1 MRRLL
6 LTIGFLLV
14 GMLATLSAQSRD
26 YQLTLNVTAETGES
40 LEGLEFLLEILEMD
54 MSYPSL
60 ETKITSGCCVIQ
72 VYGGTHH
79 IIIEYPGLVTYENT
93 FEVKEDMTLDIVLKE
108 DVVQPF
114 SLKTE
119 LSHDALTGKN
129 DVHFSWNREDP
140 AFFDDF
146 EGYNDWSIQFGE
158 WTGIDNDRLSA
169 AILAGTYPNCGNLQY
184 ATIVNPLT
192 VTPTWWYEYPVL
204 RPYSG
209 EQYAGFVR
217 TNSGE
222 ANDDWLISPVI
233 NVGKGNVLNFM
244 LKAGDKYNE
253 RFQVGVTTVENPEI
267 SDFTIISSGNYETTN
282 GYEDWEK
289 KEYDLS
295 EYEGQA
301 IRIAIHYMSDANRY
315 GAFMMMVD
323 DFYVGQPDIYDA
335 DGIQKARR
343 IQKSP
348 ANPHEKFELYL
359 DGVKVGET
367 ESYSFLFENVAEG
380 EHEFGVKAVYRLAE
394 TELSTVKMTVSNE
407 NCYRVALN
415 VTTNNEGNTEG
426 LNVDVLNMEN
436 GETIYAKIKESKLVF
451 ESLPGGK
458 YTLSI
463 DDDVY
468 ETYREEIVVSD
479 NIEKNIELKERL
491 IQPYNITVDVVDQGS
506 GYDALVKW
514 NQDLGFLDS
523 FEEYEDFATGSFGG
537 WQSIDNDKQPVYPIA
552 LGSYDNI
559 VTFPGSGD
567 ATNPT
572 AIPPMVFNPY
582 KTVPA
587 MAPTDPAIMAP
598 TGDKTVIF
606 FSPQVAKADKWLISP
621 AQTIRDGYVW
631 QLTAK
636 AYTQYPEI
644 VRFCIST
651 SQDLDSF
658 TVLDE
663 VELPYEK
670 WTVYTLDLSAYAGQT
685 VYLAV
690 NYISTDAFLAQVDD
704 FYVGPSDDS
713 DSKVDVG
720 NVLHYEVYLDGELK
734 GEPQETQFAFTGLTA
749 GEHTVGIKAVY
760 KSGVSEMAEYTFN
773 AQSGVGEVEADEFTA
788 VGVSGAVQVTASV
801 PAELTIV
808 DMAGRTLLATEMQEG
823 VKTFAV
829 PAGVYI
835 VRMNEKVMKVMVR

>member
-1 MRRLL
+1 MRRIFSEVTGESVEGLVVGL
-6 LTIGFLLV
+6 EIPDWGFTYSTSET
-14 GMLATLSAQSRD
+14 TLSADGQC
-26 YQLTLNVTAETGES
+26 TLNVYSATHRIVVEKEGYAVYDETVE
-40 LEGLEFLLEILEMD
+40 
-54 MSYPSL
+54 
-60 ETKITSGCCVIQ
+60 
-72 VYGGTHH
+72 
-79 IIIEYPGLVTYENT
+79 VTG
-93 FEVKEDMTLDIVLKE
+93 DITLDIELQEAVR
-108 DVVQPF
+108 QPF
-114 SLKTE
+114 SLTGSIE
-119 LSHDALTGKN
+119 HDVFTGKN
-129 DVHFSWNREDP
+129 DVTLTWNKEKP

-146 EGYNDWSIQFGE
+146 EGHPDWSISFGD
-158 WTGIDNDRLSA
+158 WTGIDNDKLAA
-169 AILAGTYPNCGNLQY
+169 AILAGSYNNRGALQY

-192 VTPTWWYEYPVL
+192 VVPTWWYEYPVL

-209 EQYAGFVR
+209 NQYVGFVR

-222 ANDDWLISPVI
+222 ANDDWLISPTI
-233 NVGKGNVLNFM
+233 TVGNDNILRFM
-244 LKAGDKYNE
+244 AKAADVYAE
-253 RFQVGVTTVENPEI
+253 RFQVGITTVENPTAD
-267 SDFTIISSGNYETTN
+267 DFTIISAGNYETVE
-282 GYEDWEK
+282 YEEWVA

-295 EYEGQA
+295 AYAGQA
-301 IRIAIHYMSDANRY
+301 VKIAIHYIANANRY
-315 GAFMMMVD
+315 GAFMLMVD
-323 DFYVGQPDIYDA
+323 DFYVGQPSYYDETS
-335 DGIQKARR
+335 KLRR
-343 IQKSP
+343 VQKSP
-348 ANPHEKFELYL
+348 ANPNEKFEIYQ
-359 DGVKVGET
+359 DGTKVGET
-367 ESYSFLFENVAEG
+367 ESYSYTLENVEEG
-380 EHEFGVKAVYRLAE
+380 NHTFGVKAVYRLTE
-394 TELSTVKMTVSNE
+394 TEISTMELAISNE
-407 NCYRVALN
+407 NCHRVTLN
-415 VTTNNEGNTEG
+415 VTTNNEVSADGFD
-426 LNVDVLNMEN
+426 VDILNMDN
-436 GETIYAKIKESKLVF
+436 GDLISAKVQDGKIVL
-451 ESLPGGK
+451 ESLPAGK

-463 DDDVY
+463 ENPVY
-468 ETYREEIVVSD
+468 DTYREEIVVSD
-479 NIEKNIELKERL
+479 DVDKNIELKEHL
-491 IQPYNITVDVVDQGS
+491 FLPYNITVDLTEEGAV
-506 GYDALVKW
+506 YDALVKW
-514 NQDLGFLDS
+514 NQDLGFSDS
-523 FEEYEDFATGSFGG
+523 FEDYGDFVTGEFGE
-537 WQSIDNDKQPVYPIA
+537 WLTVDNDKLPVYPIA
-552 LGSYDNI
+552 LGSASNI
-559 VTFPGSGD
+559 VSFPGSGD
-567 ATNPT
+567 AYNPT
-572 AIPPMVFNPY
+572 AIAPMVFNPY

-606 FSPQVAKADKWLISP
+606 FSPQMAQADKWLISP

-636 AYTQYPEI
+636 AYAQYPET

-663 VELPYEK
+663 VELPYDE

-773 AQSGVGEVEADEFTA
+773 AQSGVGEVEADAFTA

>member
-1 MRRLL
+1 MKRLSIIFTL
-6 LTIGFLLV
+6 FALCGLFGSLSAQTRDNKMTINVKTVTGESVEGLVVGLEIPDWGFTYSTSET
-14 GMLATLSAQSRD
+14 TLSADGQC
-26 YQLTLNVTAETGES
+26 TLNVYSATHRIVVEKEGYAVYDETVE
-40 LEGLEFLLEILEMD
+40 
-54 MSYPSL
+54 
-60 ETKITSGCCVIQ
+60 
-72 VYGGTHH
+72 
-79 IIIEYPGLVTYENT
+79 VTG
-93 FEVKEDMTLDIVLKE
+93 DITLDIELQEAVR
-108 DVVQPF
+108 QPF
-114 SLKTE
+114 SLTGSIE
-119 LSHDALTGKN
+119 HDVFTGKN
-129 DVHFSWNREDP
+129 DVTLTWNKEKP

-146 EGYNDWSIQFGE
+146 EGHPDWSISFGD
-158 WTGIDNDRLSA
+158 WTGIDNDKQAA
-169 AILAGTYPNCGNLQY
+169 AILAGSYNNRGALQY

-192 VTPTWWYEYPVL
+192 VVPTWWYEYPVL

-209 EQYAGFVR
+209 NQYVGFVR

-222 ANDDWLISPVI
+222 ANDDWLISPTI
-233 NVGKGNVLNFM
+233 TVGNDNILRFM
-244 LKAGDKYNE
+244 AKAADVYAE
-253 RFQVGVTTVENPEI
+253 RFQVGITTVENPTAD
-267 SDFTIISSGNYETTN
+267 DFTIISAGNYETVE
-282 GYEDWEK
+282 YEEWVA

-295 EYEGQA
+295 AYAGQA
-301 IRIAIHYMSDANRY
+301 VKIAIHYIANANRY
-315 GAFMMMVD
+315 GAFMLMVD
-323 DFYVGQPDIYDA
+323 DFYVGQPSYYDETF
-335 DGIQKARR
+335 KLRR
-343 IQKSP
+343 VQKSP
-348 ANPHEKFELYL
+348 ANPNEKFEIYQ
-359 DGVKVGET
+359 DGTKVGET
-367 ESYSFLFENVAEG
+367 ESYSYTLENVEEG
-380 EHEFGVKAVYRLAE
+380 NHTFGVKAVYRLTE
-394 TELSTVKMTVSNE
+394 TEISTMELAISNE
-407 NCYRVALN
+407 NCHRVTLN
-415 VTTNNEGNTEG
+415 VTTNNEVSADGFD
-426 LNVDVLNMEN
+426 VDILNMDN
-436 GETIYAKIKESKLVF
+436 GDLISAKVQDGKIVL
-451 ESLPGGK
+451 ESLPAGK

-463 DDDVY
+463 ENPVY
-468 ETYREEIVVSD
+468 DTYREEIVVSD
-479 NIEKNIELKERL
+479 DMDKNIELKEHL
-491 IQPYNITVDVVDQGS
+491 FLPYNITVDLTEEGTV
-506 GYDALVKW
+506 YDALVKW
-514 NQDLGFLDS
+514 NQDLGFSDS
-523 FEEYEDFATGSFGG
+523 FEDYGDFVTGEFGE
-537 WQSIDNDKQPVYPIA
+537 WLTVDNDKLPVYPIA
-552 LGSYDNI
+552 LGSASNI
-559 VTFPGSGD
+559 VSFPGSGD
-567 ATNPT
+567 AYNPT
-572 AIPPMVFNPY
+572 AIAPMVFNPY

-606 FSPQVAKADKWLISP
+606 FSPQMAQADKWLISP

-636 AYTQYPEI
+636 AYAQYPET

-663 VELPYEK
+663 VELPYEE

-773 AQSGVGEVEADEFTA
+773 AQSGVGEVEADAFTA

>member
-1 MRRLL
+1 MRRIFSEVTGESVEGLVVGL
-6 LTIGFLLV
+6 EIPDWGFTYSTSET
-14 GMLATLSAQSRD
+14 TLSADGQC
-26 YQLTLNVTAETGES
+26 TLNVYSATHRIVVEKEGYAVYDETVE
-40 LEGLEFLLEILEMD
+40 
-54 MSYPSL
+54 
-60 ETKITSGCCVIQ
+60 
-72 VYGGTHH
+72 
-79 IIIEYPGLVTYENT
+79 VTG
-93 FEVKEDMTLDIVLKE
+93 DITLDIELQEAVR
-108 DVVQPF
+108 QPF
-114 SLKTE
+114 SLTGSIE
-119 LSHDALTGKN
+119 HDVFTGKN
-129 DVHFSWNREDP
+129 DVTLTWNKEKP

-146 EGYNDWSIQFGE
+146 EGHPDWSISFGD
-158 WTGIDNDRLSA
+158 WTGIDNDKQAA
-169 AILAGTYPNCGNLQY
+169 AILAGSYNNRGALQY

-192 VTPTWWYEYPVL
+192 VVPTWWYEYPVL

-209 EQYAGFVR
+209 NQYVGFVR

-222 ANDDWLISPVI
+222 ANDDWLISPTI
-233 NVGKGNVLNFM
+233 TVGNDNILRFM
-244 LKAGDKYNE
+244 AKAADVYAE
-253 RFQVGVTTVENPEI
+253 RFQVGITTVENPTAD
-267 SDFTIISSGNYETTN
+267 DFTIISAGNYETVE
-282 GYEDWEK
+282 YEEWVA

-295 EYEGQA
+295 AYAGQA
-301 IRIAIHYMSDANRY
+301 VKIAIHYIANANRY
-315 GAFMMMVD
+315 GAFMLMVD
-323 DFYVGQPDIYDA
+323 DFYVGQPSYYDETS
-335 DGIQKARR
+335 KLRR
-343 IQKSP
+343 VQKSP
-348 ANPHEKFELYL
+348 ANPNEKFEIYQ
-359 DGVKVGET
+359 DGTKVGET
-367 ESYSFLFENVAEG
+367 ESYSYTLENVEEG
-380 EHEFGVKAVYRLAE
+380 NHTFGVKAVYRLTE
-394 TELSTVKMTVSNE
+394 TEISTVELAISNE
-407 NCYRVALN
+407 NCHRVTLN
-415 VTTNNEGNTEG
+415 VTTNNEVSADGFD
-426 LNVDVLNMEN
+426 VDILNMDN
-436 GETIYAKIKESKLVF
+436 GDLISAKVQDGKIVL
-451 ESLPGGK
+451 ESLPAGK

-463 DDDVY
+463 ENPVY
-468 ETYREEIVVSD
+468 DTYREEIVVSD
-479 NIEKNIELKERL
+479 DVDKNIELKEHL
-491 IQPYNITVDVVDQGS
+491 FLPYNITVDLTEEGAV
-506 GYDALVKW
+506 YDALVKW
-514 NQDLGFLDS
+514 NQDLGFSDS
-523 FEEYEDFATGSFGG
+523 FEDYGDFVTGEFGE
-537 WQSIDNDKQPVYPIA
+537 WLTVDNDKLPVYPIA
-552 LGSYDNI
+552 LGSASNI
-559 VTFPGSGD
+559 VSFPGSGD
-567 ATNPT
+567 AYNPT
-572 AIPPMVFNPY
+572 AIAPMVFNPY

-606 FSPQVAKADKWLISP
+606 FSPQMAQADKWLISP

-636 AYTQYPEI
+636 AYAQYPET

-663 VELPYEK
+663 VELPYDE

-773 AQSGVGEVEADEFTA
+773 AQSGVGEVEADAFTA

>member
-1 MRRLL
+1 MKRLSIIFTL
-6 LTIGFLLV
+6 FALCGLFGSLSAQTRDNKMTINVKTVTGESVEGLVVGLEIPDWGFTYSTSET
-14 GMLATLSAQSRD
+14 TLSADGQC
-26 YQLTLNVTAETGES
+26 TLNVYSATHRIVVEK
-40 LEGLEFLLEILEMD
+40 EGYAVYDKTVEVNGD
-54 MSYPSL
+54 
-60 ETKITSGCCVIQ
+60 IQ
-72 VYGGTHH
+72 VD
-79 IIIEYPGLVTYENT
+79 IELQEAVQ
-93 FEVKEDMTLDIVLKE
+93 
-108 DVVQPF
+108 QPF
-114 SLKTE
+114 SLVGNIE
-119 LSHDALTGKN
+119 HDVFTGQN
-129 DVHFSWNREDP
+129 DVLLTWNKEEP
-140 AFFDDF
+140 VFFDDF
-146 EGYNDWSIQFGE
+146 ESYADWSISFGD
-158 WTGIDNDRLSA
+158 WTGIDNDKQAA
-169 AILAGTYPNCGNLQY
+169 AILAGSYNNRGALQY

-192 VTPTWWYEYPVL
+192 VVPTWWYEYPVL

-209 EQYAGFVR
+209 NQYVGFVR

-222 ANDDWLISPVI
+222 ANDDWLISPTI
-233 NVGKGNVLNFM
+233 TVGNDNILRFM
-244 LKAGDKYNE
+244 AKAADVYAE
-253 RFQVGVTTVENPEI
+253 RFQVGITTVENPTAD
-267 SDFTIISSGNYETTN
+267 DFTIISAGNYETVE
-282 GYEDWEK
+282 YEEWVA

-295 EYEGQA
+295 AYAGQA
-301 IRIAIHYMSDANRY
+301 VKIAIHYIANANRY
-315 GAFMMMVD
+315 GAFMLMVD
-323 DFYVGQPDIYDA
+323 DFYVGQPSYYDETS
-335 DGIQKARR
+335 KLRR
-343 IQKSP
+343 VQKSP
-348 ANPHEKFELYL
+348 ANPNEKFEIYQ
-359 DGVKVGET
+359 DGTKVGET
-367 ESYSFLFENVAEG
+367 ESYSYTLENVEEG
-380 EHEFGVKAVYRLAE
+380 NHTFGVKAVYRLTE
-394 TELSTVKMTVSNE
+394 TEISTMELAISNE
-407 NCYRVALN
+407 NCHRVTLN
-415 VTTNNEGNTEG
+415 VTTNNEVSADGFD
-426 LNVDVLNMEN
+426 VDILNMDN
-436 GETIYAKIKESKLVF
+436 GDLISAKVQDGKIVL
-451 ESLPGGK
+451 ESLPAGK

-463 DDDVY
+463 ENPVY
-468 ETYREEIVVSD
+468 DTYREEIVVSD
-479 NIEKNIELKERL
+479 DVDKNIELKEHL
-491 IQPYNITVDVVDQGS
+491 FLPYNITVDLTEEGAV
-506 GYDALVKW
+506 YDALVKW
-514 NQDLGFLDS
+514 NQDLGFSDS
-523 FEEYEDFATGSFGG
+523 FEDYGDFVTGEFGE
-537 WQSIDNDKQPVYPIA
+537 WLTVDNDKLPVYPIA
-552 LGSYDNI
+552 LGSASNI
-559 VTFPGSGD
+559 VSFPGSGD
-567 ATNPT
+567 AYNPT
-572 AIPPMVFNPY
+572 AIAPMVFNPY

-606 FSPQVAKADKWLISP
+606 FSPQMAQADKWLISP
-621 AQTIRDGYVW
+621 AQTIRDDYVW

-636 AYTQYPEI
+636 AYAQYPET

-663 VELPYEK
+663 VELPYEE

-773 AQSGVGEVEADEFTA
+773 AQSGVGEVEADAFTA

>member
-1 MRRLL
+1 MKRLSIIFTL
-6 LTIGFLLV
+6 FALCGIFGTMSAQTRDNRMTINVKTVTGESVDGLVVDLKIPDWGFTYN
-14 GMLATLSAQSRD
+14 ATETTLSADGQC
-26 YQLTLNVTAETGES
+26 TLNVYSATHRIVVEKEGYAVYDETVE
-40 LEGLEFLLEILEMD
+40 
-54 MSYPSL
+54 
-60 ETKITSGCCVIQ
+60 
-72 VYGGTHH
+72 
-79 IIIEYPGLVTYENT
+79 VTG
-93 FEVKEDMTLDIVLKE
+93 DITLDIELQEAVR
-108 DVVQPF
+108 QPF
-114 SLKTE
+114 SLTGSIE
-119 LSHDALTGKN
+119 HDVFTGKN
-129 DVHFSWNREDP
+129 DVTLTWNKEKP

-146 EGYNDWSIQFGE
+146 EGHPDWSISFGD
-158 WTGIDNDRLSA
+158 WTGIDNDKQAA
-169 AILAGTYPNCGNLQY
+169 AILAGSYNNRGALQY

-192 VTPTWWYEYPVL
+192 VVPTWWYEYPVL

-209 EQYAGFVR
+209 NQYVGFVR

-222 ANDDWLISPVI
+222 ANDDWLISPTI
-233 NVGKGNVLNFM
+233 TVGNDNILRFM
-244 LKAGDKYNE
+244 AKAADVYAE
-253 RFQVGVTTVENPEI
+253 RFQVGITTVENPTAD
-267 SDFTIISSGNYETTN
+267 DFTIISAGNYETVE
-282 GYEDWEK
+282 YEEWVA

-295 EYEGQA
+295 AYAGQA
-301 IRIAIHYMSDANRY
+301 VKIAIHYIANANRY
-315 GAFMMMVD
+315 GAFMLMVD
-323 DFYVGQPDIYDA
+323 DFYVGQPSYYDETS
-335 DGIQKARR
+335 KLRR
-343 IQKSP
+343 VQKSP
-348 ANPHEKFELYL
+348 ANPNEKFEIYQ
-359 DGVKVGET
+359 DGTKVGET
-367 ESYSFLFENVAEG
+367 ESYSYTLENVEEG
-380 EHEFGVKAVYRLAE
+380 NHTFGVKAVYRLTE
-394 TELSTVKMTVSNE
+394 TEISTVELAISNE
-407 NCYRVALN
+407 NCHRVTLN
-415 VTTNNEGNTEG
+415 VTTNNEVSADGFD
-426 LNVDVLNMEN
+426 VDILNMDN
-436 GETIYAKIKESKLVF
+436 GDLISAKVQDGKIVL
-451 ESLPGGK
+451 ESLPAGK

-463 DDDVY
+463 ENPVY
-468 ETYREEIVVSD
+468 DTYREEIVVSD
-479 NIEKNIELKERL
+479 DVDKNIELKEHL
-491 IQPYNITVDVVDQGS
+491 FLPYNITVDLTEEGAV
-506 GYDALVKW
+506 YDALVKW
-514 NQDLGFLDS
+514 NQDLGFSDR
-523 FEEYEDFATGSFGG
+523 FEDYGDFVTGEFGE
-537 WQSIDNDKQPVYPIA
+537 WLTVDNDKLPVYPIA
-552 LGSYDNI
+552 LGSASNI
-559 VTFPGSGD
+559 VSFPGSGD
-567 ATNPT
+567 AYNPT
-572 AIPPMVFNPY
+572 AIAPMVFNPY

-606 FSPQVAKADKWLISP
+606 FSPQMAQADKWLISP

-636 AYTQYPEI
+636 AYAQYPET

-663 VELPYEK
+663 VELPYEE

-760 KSGVSEMAEYTFN
+760 KSGVSEMVEYTFN
-773 AQSGVGEVEADEFTA
+773 AQSGVGEVEADAFTA

>member
-1 MRRLL
+1 MKRLSIIFTL
-6 LTIGFLLV
+6 FALCGLFGSLSAQTRDNKMTINVKTVTGESVEGLVVGLEIPDWGFTYSTSET
-14 GMLATLSAQSRD
+14 TLSADGQC
-26 YQLTLNVTAETGES
+26 TLNVYSATHRIVVEKEGYAVYDETVE
-40 LEGLEFLLEILEMD
+40 
-54 MSYPSL
+54 
-60 ETKITSGCCVIQ
+60 
-72 VYGGTHH
+72 
-79 IIIEYPGLVTYENT
+79 VTG
-93 FEVKEDMTLDIVLKE
+93 DITLDIELQEAVR
-108 DVVQPF
+108 QPF
-114 SLKTE
+114 SLTGSIE
-119 LSHDALTGKN
+119 HDVFTGKN
-129 DVHFSWNREDP
+129 DVTLTWNKEKP

-146 EGYNDWSIQFGE
+146 EGHADWSVSFGD
-158 WTGIDNDRLSA
+158 WTGIDNDKQAA
-169 AILAGTYPNCGNLQY
+169 AILAGSYNNRGALQY

-192 VTPTWWYEYPVL
+192 VVPTWWYEYPVL

-209 EQYAGFVR
+209 NQYVGFVR

-222 ANDDWLISPVI
+222 ANDDWLISPTI
-233 NVGKGNVLNFM
+233 TVGNDNILRFM
-244 LKAGDKYNE
+244 AKAADVYAE
-253 RFQVGVTTVENPEI
+253 RFQVGITTVENPTAD
-267 SDFTIISSGNYETTN
+267 DFTIISAGNYETVE
-282 GYEDWEK
+282 YEEWVA

-295 EYEGQA
+295 AYAGQA
-301 IRIAIHYMSDANRY
+301 VKIAIHYIANANRY
-315 GAFMMMVD
+315 GAFMLMVD
-323 DFYVGQPDIYDA
+323 DFYVGQPSYYDETS
-335 DGIQKARR
+335 KLRR
-343 IQKSP
+343 VQKSP
-348 ANPHEKFELYL
+348 ANPNEKFEIYQ
-359 DGVKVGET
+359 DGTKVGET
-367 ESYSFLFENVAEG
+367 ESYSYTLENVKEG
-380 EHEFGVKAVYRLAE
+380 NHTFGVKAVYRLTE
-394 TELSTVKMTVSNE
+394 TEISTVELAISNE
-407 NCYRVALN
+407 NCHRVTLN
-415 VTTNNEGNTEG
+415 VTTNNEVSADGFD
-426 LNVDVLNMEN
+426 VDILNMDN
-436 GETIYAKIKESKLVF
+436 GDLISAKVQDGKIVL
-451 ESLPGGK
+451 ESLPAGK

-463 DDDVY
+463 ENPVY
-468 ETYREEIVVSD
+468 DTYREEIVVSD
-479 NIEKNIELKERL
+479 DMDKNIELKEHL
-491 IQPYNITVDVVDQGS
+491 FLPYNITVDLTEEGAV
-506 GYDALVKW
+506 YDALVKW
-514 NQDLGFLDS
+514 NQDLGFSDS
-523 FEEYEDFATGSFGG
+523 FEDYGDFVTGEFGE
-537 WQSIDNDKQPVYPIA
+537 WLTVDNDKLPVYPIA
-552 LGSYDNI
+552 LGSASNI
-559 VTFPGSGD
+559 VSFPGSGD
-567 ATNPT
+567 AYNPT
-572 AIPPMVFNPY
+572 AIAPMVFNPY

-606 FSPQVAKADKWLISP
+606 FSPQMAQADKWLISP

-636 AYTQYPEI
+636 AYAQYPET

-663 VELPYEK
+663 VELPYEE

-773 AQSGVGEVEADEFTA
+773 AQSGVGEVEADAFTA

>member
-1 MRRLL
+1 MKRLSIIFTL
-6 LTIGFLLV
+6 FALCGIFGTMSAQTRDNRMTINVKTVTGESVDGLVVDLKIPDWGFTYN
-14 GMLATLSAQSRD
+14 ATETTLSADGQC
-26 YQLTLNVTAETGES
+26 TLNVYSATHRIVVEKEGYAVYDETVE
-40 LEGLEFLLEILEMD
+40 
-54 MSYPSL
+54 
-60 ETKITSGCCVIQ
+60 
-72 VYGGTHH
+72 
-79 IIIEYPGLVTYENT
+79 VTG
-93 FEVKEDMTLDIVLKE
+93 DITLDIELQEAVR
-108 DVVQPF
+108 QPF
-114 SLKTE
+114 SLTGSIE
-119 LSHDALTGKN
+119 HDVFTGKN
-129 DVHFSWNREDP
+129 DVTLTWNKEKP

-146 EGYNDWSIQFGE
+146 EGHPDWSISFGD
-158 WTGIDNDRLSA
+158 WTGIDNDKQAA
-169 AILAGTYPNCGNLQY
+169 AILAGSYNNRGALQY

-192 VTPTWWYEYPVL
+192 VVPTWWYEYPVL

-209 EQYAGFVR
+209 NQYVGFVR

-222 ANDDWLISPVI
+222 ANDDWLISPTI
-233 NVGKGNVLNFM
+233 TVGNDNILRFM
-244 LKAGDKYNE
+244 AKAADVYAE
-253 RFQVGVTTVENPEI
+253 RFQVGITTVENPTAD
-267 SDFTIISSGNYETTN
+267 DFTIISAGNYETVE
-282 GYEDWEK
+282 YEEWVA

-295 EYEGQA
+295 AYAGQA
-301 IRIAIHYMSDANRY
+301 VKIAIHYIANANRY
-315 GAFMMMVD
+315 GAFMLMVD
-323 DFYVGQPDIYDA
+323 DFYVGQPSYYDETS
-335 DGIQKARR
+335 KLRR
-343 IQKSP
+343 VQKSP
-348 ANPHEKFELYL
+348 ANPNEKFEIYQ
-359 DGVKVGET
+359 DGTKVGET
-367 ESYSFLFENVAEG
+367 ESYSYTLENVEEG
-380 EHEFGVKAVYRLAE
+380 NHTFGVKAVYRLTE
-394 TELSTVKMTVSNE
+394 TEISTMELAISNE
-407 NCYRVALN
+407 NCHRVTLN
-415 VTTNNEGNTEG
+415 VTTNNEVSADGFD
-426 LNVDVLNMEN
+426 VDILNMDN
-436 GETIYAKIKESKLVF
+436 GDLISAKVQDGKIVL
-451 ESLPGGK
+451 ESLPAGK

-463 DDDVY
+463 ENPVY
-468 ETYREEIVVSD
+468 DTYREEIVVSD
-479 NIEKNIELKERL
+479 DVDKNIELKEHL
-491 IQPYNITVDVVDQGS
+491 FLPYNITVDLTEEGAV
-506 GYDALVKW
+506 YDALVKW
-514 NQDLGFLDS
+514 NQDLGFSDS
-523 FEEYEDFATGSFGG
+523 FEDYGDFVTGEFGE
-537 WQSIDNDKQPVYPIA
+537 WLTVDNDKLPVYPIA
-552 LGSYDNI
+552 LGSASNI
-559 VTFPGSGD
+559 VSFPGSGD
-567 ATNPT
+567 AYNPT
-572 AIPPMVFNPY
+572 AIAPMVFNPY

-606 FSPQVAKADKWLISP
+606 FSPQMAQADKWLISP

-636 AYTQYPEI
+636 AYAQYPET

-663 VELPYEK
+663 VELPYEE

-773 AQSGVGEVEADEFTA
+773 AQSGVGEVEADAFTA

>member
-1 MRRLL
+1 MKRLSIIFTL
-6 LTIGFLLV
+6 FALCGLFGSLSAQTRDNKMTINVKTVTGESVEGLVVGLEIPDWGFTYSTSET
-14 GMLATLSAQSRD
+14 TLSADGQC
-26 YQLTLNVTAETGES
+26 TLNVYSATHRIVVEKEGYAVYDETV
-40 LEGLEFLLEILEMD
+40 EITGD
-54 MSYPSL
+54 
-60 ETKITSGCCVIQ
+60 I
-72 VYGGTHH
+72 
-79 IIIEYPGLVTYENT
+79 
-93 FEVKEDMTLDIVLKE
+93 TLDIELQEAVR
-108 DVVQPF
+108 QPF
-114 SLKTE
+114 SLTGSIE
-119 LSHDALTGKN
+119 HDVFTGKN
-129 DVHFSWNREDP
+129 DVTLTWNKEKP

-146 EGYNDWSIQFGE
+146 EGHPDWSISFGD
-158 WTGIDNDRLSA
+158 WTGIDNDKQAA
-169 AILAGTYPNCGNLQY
+169 AILAGSYNNRGALQY

-192 VTPTWWYEYPVL
+192 VVPTWWYEYPVL

-209 EQYAGFVR
+209 NQYVGFVR

-222 ANDDWLISPVI
+222 ANDDWLISPTI
-233 NVGKGNVLNFM
+233 TVGNDNILRFM
-244 LKAGDKYNE
+244 AKAADVYAE
-253 RFQVGVTTVENPEI
+253 RFQVGITTVENPTAD
-267 SDFTIISSGNYETTN
+267 DFTIISAGNYETVE
-282 GYEDWEK
+282 YEEWVA

-295 EYEGQA
+295 AYAGQA
-301 IRIAIHYMSDANRY
+301 VKIAIHYIANANRY
-315 GAFMMMVD
+315 GAFMLMVD
-323 DFYVGQPDIYDA
+323 DFYVGQPSYYDETS
-335 DGIQKARR
+335 KLRR
-343 IQKSP
+343 VQKSP
-348 ANPHEKFELYL
+348 ANPNEKFEIYQ
-359 DGVKVGET
+359 DGTKVGET
-367 ESYSFLFENVAEG
+367 ESYSYTLENVEEG
-380 EHEFGVKAVYRLAE
+380 NHTFGVKAVYRLTE
-394 TELSTVKMTVSNE
+394 TEISTVELAISNE
-407 NCYRVALN
+407 NCHRVTLN
-415 VTTNNEGNTEG
+415 VTTNNEVSADGFD
-426 LNVDVLNMEN
+426 VDILNMDN
-436 GETIYAKIKESKLVF
+436 GDLISAKVQDGKIVL
-451 ESLPGGK
+451 ESLPAGK

-463 DDDVY
+463 ENPVY
-468 ETYREEIVVSD
+468 DTYREEIVVSD
-479 NIEKNIELKERL
+479 DVDKNIELKEHL
-491 IQPYNITVDVVDQGS
+491 FLPYNITVDLTEEGAV
-506 GYDALVKW
+506 YDALVKW
-514 NQDLGFLDS
+514 NQDLGFSDS
-523 FEEYEDFATGSFGG
+523 FEDYGDFVTGEFGE
-537 WQSIDNDKQPVYPIA
+537 WLTVDNDKLPVYPIA
-552 LGSYDNI
+552 LGSASNI
-559 VTFPGSGD
+559 VSFPGSGD
-567 ATNPT
+567 AYNPT
-572 AIPPMVFNPY
+572 AIAPMVFNPY
-582 KTVPA
+582 MTVPA

-606 FSPQVAKADKWLISP
+606 FSPQMAQADKWLISP

-636 AYTQYPEI
+636 AYAQYPET
-644 VRFCIST
+644 VRFCISA

-663 VELPYEK
+663 VELPYEE

-773 AQSGVGEVEADEFTA
+773 AQSGVGEVEADAFTA

>member
-1 MRRLL
+1 MKRLSIIFTL
-6 LTIGFLLV
+6 FALCGLFGSLSAQTRDNKMTINVKTVTGESVEGLVVGLEIPDWGFTYSTSET
-14 GMLATLSAQSRD
+14 TLSADGQC
-26 YQLTLNVTAETGES
+26 TLNVYSATHRIVVEKEGYAVYDETVE
-40 LEGLEFLLEILEMD
+40 
-54 MSYPSL
+54 
-60 ETKITSGCCVIQ
+60 
-72 VYGGTHH
+72 
-79 IIIEYPGLVTYENT
+79 VTG
-93 FEVKEDMTLDIVLKE
+93 DITLDIELQEAVR
-108 DVVQPF
+108 QPF
-114 SLKTE
+114 SLTGSIE
-119 LSHDALTGKN
+119 HDVFTGKN
-129 DVHFSWNREDP
+129 DVTLTWNKEKP

-146 EGYNDWSIQFGE
+146 EGHADWSISFGD
-158 WTGIDNDRLSA
+158 WTGIDNDKQAA
-169 AILAGTYPNCGNLQY
+169 AILAGSYNNRGALQY

-192 VTPTWWYEYPVL
+192 VVPTWWYEYPVL

-209 EQYAGFVR
+209 NQYVGFVR

-222 ANDDWLISPVI
+222 ANDDWLISPTI
-233 NVGKGNVLNFM
+233 TVGNDNILRFM
-244 LKAGDKYNE
+244 AKAADVYAE
-253 RFQVGVTTVENPEI
+253 RFQVGITTVENPTAD
-267 SDFTIISSGNYETTN
+267 DFTIISAGNYETVE
-282 GYEDWEK
+282 YEEWVA

-295 EYEGQA
+295 AYAGQA
-301 IRIAIHYMSDANRY
+301 VKIAIHYIANANRY
-315 GAFMMMVD
+315 GAFMLMVD
-323 DFYVGQPDIYDA
+323 DFYVGQPSYYDETS
-335 DGIQKARR
+335 KLRR
-343 IQKSP
+343 VQKSP
-348 ANPHEKFELYL
+348 ANPNEKFEIYQ
-359 DGVKVGET
+359 DGTKVGET
-367 ESYSFLFENVAEG
+367 ESYSYTLENVEEG
-380 EHEFGVKAVYRLAE
+380 NHTFGVKAVYRLTE
-394 TELSTVKMTVSNE
+394 TEISTMELAISNE
-407 NCYRVALN
+407 NCHRVTLN
-415 VTTNNEGNTEG
+415 VTTNNEVSADGFD
-426 LNVDVLNMEN
+426 VDILNMDN
-436 GETIYAKIKESKLVF
+436 GDLISAKVQDGKIVL
-451 ESLPGGK
+451 ESLPAGK

-463 DDDVY
+463 ENPVY
-468 ETYREEIVVSD
+468 DTYREEIVVSD
-479 NIEKNIELKERL
+479 DMDKNIELKEHL
-491 IQPYNITVDVVDQGS
+491 FLPYNITVDLTEEGTV
-506 GYDALVKW
+506 YDALVKW
-514 NQDLGFLDS
+514 NQDLGFSDS
-523 FEEYEDFATGSFGG
+523 FEDYGDFVTGEFGE
-537 WQSIDNDKQPVYPIA
+537 WLTVDNDKLPVYPIA
-552 LGSYDNI
+552 LGSASNI
-559 VTFPGSGD
+559 VSFPGSGD
-567 ATNPT
+567 AYNPT
-572 AIPPMVFNPY
+572 AIAPMVFNPY

-606 FSPQVAKADKWLISP
+606 FSPQMAQADKWLISP

-636 AYTQYPEI
+636 AYAQYPET

-663 VELPYEK
+663 VELPYEE

-773 AQSGVGEVEADEFTA
+773 AQSGVGEVEADAFTA

-823 VKTFAV
+823 VKAFAV

>member
-1 MRRLL
+1 MRRIFSEVTGESVEGLVVGL
-6 LTIGFLLV
+6 EIPDWGFTYSTSET
-14 GMLATLSAQSRD
+14 TLSADGQC
-26 YQLTLNVTAETGES
+26 TLNVYSATHRIVVEKEGYAVYDETVE
-40 LEGLEFLLEILEMD
+40 
-54 MSYPSL
+54 
-60 ETKITSGCCVIQ
+60 
-72 VYGGTHH
+72 
-79 IIIEYPGLVTYENT
+79 VTG
-93 FEVKEDMTLDIVLKE
+93 DITLDIELQEAVR
-108 DVVQPF
+108 QPF
-114 SLKTE
+114 SLTGSIE
-119 LSHDALTGKN
+119 HDVFTGKN
-129 DVHFSWNREDP
+129 DVTLTWNKEKP

-146 EGYNDWSIQFGE
+146 EGHPDWSISFGD
-158 WTGIDNDRLSA
+158 WTGIDNDKQAA
-169 AILAGTYPNCGNLQY
+169 AILAGSYNNRGALQY

-192 VTPTWWYEYPVL
+192 VVPTWWYEYPVL

-209 EQYAGFVR
+209 NQYVGFVR

-222 ANDDWLISPVI
+222 ANDDWLISPTI
-233 NVGKGNVLNFM
+233 TVGNDNILRFM
-244 LKAGDKYNE
+244 AKAADVYAE
-253 RFQVGVTTVENPEI
+253 RFQVGITTVENPTAD
-267 SDFTIISSGNYETTN
+267 DFTIISAGNYETVE
-282 GYEDWEK
+282 YEEWVA

-295 EYEGQA
+295 AYAGQA
-301 IRIAIHYMSDANRY
+301 VKIAIHYIANANRY
-315 GAFMMMVD
+315 GAFMLMVD
-323 DFYVGQPDIYDA
+323 DFYVGQPSYYDETF
-335 DGIQKARR
+335 KLRR
-343 IQKSP
+343 VQKSP
-348 ANPHEKFELYL
+348 ANPNEKFEIYQ
-359 DGVKVGET
+359 DGTKVGET
-367 ESYSFLFENVAEG
+367 ESYSYTLENVEEG
-380 EHEFGVKAVYRLAE
+380 NHTFGVKAVYRLTE
-394 TELSTVKMTVSNE
+394 TEISTMELAISNE
-407 NCYRVALN
+407 NCHRVTLN
-415 VTTNNEGNTEG
+415 VTTNNEVSADGFD
-426 LNVDVLNMEN
+426 VDILNMDN
-436 GETIYAKIKESKLVF
+436 GDLISAKVQDGKIVL
-451 ESLPGGK
+451 ESLPAGK

-463 DDDVY
+463 ENPVY
-468 ETYREEIVVSD
+468 DTYREEIVVSD
-479 NIEKNIELKERL
+479 DVDKNIELKEHL
-491 IQPYNITVDVVDQGS
+491 FLPYNITVDLTEEGAV
-506 GYDALVKW
+506 YDALVKW
-514 NQDLGFLDS
+514 NQDLGFSDS
-523 FEEYEDFATGSFGG
+523 FEDYGDFVTGEFGE
-537 WQSIDNDKQPVYPIA
+537 WLTVDNDKLPVYPIA
-552 LGSYDNI
+552 LGSASNI
-559 VTFPGSGD
+559 VSFPGSGD
-567 ATNPT
+567 AYNPT
-572 AIPPMVFNPY
+572 AIAPMVFNPY

-606 FSPQVAKADKWLISP
+606 FSPQMAQADKWLISP

-636 AYTQYPEI
+636 AYAQYPET

-663 VELPYEK
+663 VELPYDE

-773 AQSGVGEVEADEFTA
+773 AQSGVGEVEADAFTA

>member
-1 MRRLL
+1 MKRLSIIFTL
-6 LTIGFLLV
+6 FALCGLFGSLSAQTRDNKMTINVKTVTGESVEGLVVGLEIPDWGFTYSTSET
-14 GMLATLSAQSRD
+14 TLSADGQC
-26 YQLTLNVTAETGES
+26 TLNVYSATHRIVVEKEGYAVYDETVE
-40 LEGLEFLLEILEMD
+40 
-54 MSYPSL
+54 
-60 ETKITSGCCVIQ
+60 
-72 VYGGTHH
+72 
-79 IIIEYPGLVTYENT
+79 VTG
-93 FEVKEDMTLDIVLKE
+93 DITLDIELQEAVR
-108 DVVQPF
+108 QPF
-114 SLKTE
+114 SLTGSIE
-119 LSHDALTGKN
+119 HDVFTGKN
-129 DVHFSWNREDP
+129 DVTLTWNKEKP

-146 EGYNDWSIQFGE
+146 EGHPDWSISFGD
-158 WTGIDNDRLSA
+158 WTGIDNDKQAA
-169 AILAGTYPNCGNLQY
+169 AILAGSYNNRGALQY

-192 VTPTWWYEYPVL
+192 VVPTWWYEYPVL

-209 EQYAGFVR
+209 NQYVGFVR

-222 ANDDWLISPVI
+222 ANDDWLISPTI
-233 NVGKGNVLNFM
+233 TVGNDNILRFM
-244 LKAGDKYNE
+244 AKAADVYAE
-253 RFQVGVTTVENPEI
+253 RFQVGITTVENPTAD
-267 SDFTIISSGNYETTN
+267 DFTIISAGNYETVE
-282 GYEDWEK
+282 YEEWVA

-295 EYEGQA
+295 AYAGQA
-301 IRIAIHYMSDANRY
+301 VKIAIHYIANANRY
-315 GAFMMMVD
+315 GAFMLMVD
-323 DFYVGQPDIYDA
+323 DFYVGQPSYYDETS
-335 DGIQKARR
+335 KLRR
-343 IQKSP
+343 VQKSP
-348 ANPHEKFELYL
+348 ANPNEKFEIYQ
-359 DGVKVGET
+359 DGTKVGET
-367 ESYSFLFENVAEG
+367 ESYSYTLENVEEG
-380 EHEFGVKAVYRLAE
+380 NHTFGVKAVYRLTE
-394 TELSTVKMTVSNE
+394 TEISTVELAISNE
-407 NCYRVALN
+407 NCHRVTLN
-415 VTTNNEGNTEG
+415 VTTNNEVSADGFD
-426 LNVDVLNMEN
+426 VDILNMNN
-436 GETIYAKIKESKLVF
+436 GDLISAKVQDGKIVL
-451 ESLPGGK
+451 ESLPAGK

-463 DDDVY
+463 ENPVY
-468 ETYREEIVVSD
+468 DTYREEIVVSD
-479 NIEKNIELKERL
+479 DVDKNIELKEHL
-491 IQPYNITVDVVDQGS
+491 FLPYNITVDLTEEGAV
-506 GYDALVKW
+506 YDALVKW
-514 NQDLGFLDS
+514 NQDLGFSDS
-523 FEEYEDFATGSFGG
+523 FEDYGDFVIGEFGE
-537 WQSIDNDKQPVYPIA
+537 WLTVDNDKLPVYPIA
-552 LGSYDNI
+552 LGSASNI
-559 VTFPGSGD
+559 VSFPGSGD
-567 ATNPT
+567 AYNPT
-572 AIPPMVFNPY
+572 AIAPMVFNPY
-582 KTVPA
+582 MTVPA

-606 FSPQVAKADKWLISP
+606 FSPQMAQADKWLISP

-636 AYTQYPEI
+636 AYAQYPET

-663 VELPYEK
+663 VELPYEE

-773 AQSGVGEVEADEFTA
+773 AQSGVGEVEADAFTA

>member
-1 MRRLL
+1 MKRLSIIFTL
-6 LTIGFLLV
+6 FALCGIFGTMSAQTRDNRMTINVKTVTGESVDGLVVDLEIPDWGFTYN
-14 GMLATLSAQSRD
+14 ATETTLSADGQCS
-26 YQLTLNVTAETGES
+26 LNVYSATHRIVVEK
-40 LEGLEFLLEILEMD
+40 EGYAVYDKTVEVNGD
-54 MSYPSL
+54 
-60 ETKITSGCCVIQ
+60 IQ
-72 VYGGTHH
+72 VD
-79 IIIEYPGLVTYENT
+79 IELQEAVR
-93 FEVKEDMTLDIVLKE
+93 
-108 DVVQPF
+108 QPF
-114 SLKTE
+114 SLTGSIE
-119 LSHDALTGKN
+119 HDVFTGKN
-129 DVHFSWNREDP
+129 DVTLTWNKEKP

-146 EGYNDWSIQFGE
+146 EGHPDWSISFGD
-158 WTGIDNDRLSA
+158 WTGIDNDKQAA
-169 AILAGTYPNCGNLQY
+169 AILAGSYNNRGALQY

-192 VTPTWWYEYPVL
+192 VVPTWWYEYPVL

-209 EQYAGFVR
+209 NQYVGFVR

-222 ANDDWLISPVI
+222 ANDDWLISPTI
-233 NVGKGNVLNFM
+233 TVGNDNILRFM
-244 LKAGDKYNE
+244 AKAADVYAE
-253 RFQVGVTTVENPEI
+253 RFQVGITTVENPTVD
-267 SDFTIISSGNYETTN
+267 DFTIISAGNYETVE
-282 GYEDWEK
+282 YEEWVA

-295 EYEGQA
+295 AYAGQA
-301 IRIAIHYMSDANRY
+301 VKIAIHYIANANRY
-315 GAFMMMVD
+315 GAFMLMVD
-323 DFYVGQPDIYDA
+323 DFYVGQPSYYDETS
-335 DGIQKARR
+335 KLRR
-343 IQKSP
+343 VQKSP
-348 ANPHEKFELYL
+348 ANPNEKFEIYQ
-359 DGVKVGET
+359 DGTKVGET
-367 ESYSFLFENVAEG
+367 ESYSYTLENVEEG
-380 EHEFGVKAVYRLAE
+380 NHTFGVKAVYRLTE
-394 TELSTVKMTVSNE
+394 TEISTVELAISNE
-407 NCYRVALN
+407 NCHRVTLN
-415 VTTNNEGNTEG
+415 VTTNNEVSADGFD
-426 LNVDVLNMEN
+426 VDILNMNN
-436 GETIYAKIKESKLVF
+436 GDLISAKVQDGKIVL
-451 ESLPGGK
+451 ESLPAGK

-463 DDDVY
+463 ENPVY
-468 ETYREEIVVSD
+468 DTYREEIVVSD
-479 NIEKNIELKERL
+479 DVDKNIELKEHL
-491 IQPYNITVDVVDQGS
+491 FLPYNITVDLTEEGAV
-506 GYDALVKW
+506 YDALVKW
-514 NQDLGFLDS
+514 NQDLGFSDS
-523 FEEYEDFATGSFGG
+523 FEDYGDFVTGEFGE
-537 WQSIDNDKQPVYPIA
+537 WLTVDNDKLPVYPIA
-552 LGSYDNI
+552 LGSASNI
-559 VTFPGSGD
+559 VSFPGSGD
-567 ATNPT
+567 AYNPT
-572 AIPPMVFNPY
+572 AIAPMVFNPY

-606 FSPQVAKADKWLISP
+606 FSPQMAQADKWLISP

-636 AYTQYPEI
+636 AYAQYPET

-663 VELPYEK
+663 VELPYEE

-773 AQSGVGEVEADEFTA
+773 AQSGVGEVEADAFTA

>member
-1 MRRLL
+1 MKRLSIIFTL
-6 LTIGFLLV
+6 FALCGLFGSLSAQTRDNKMTINVKTVTGESVEGLVVGLEIPDWGFTYSTSET
-14 GMLATLSAQSRD
+14 TLSADGQC
-26 YQLTLNVTAETGES
+26 TLNVYSATHRIVVEKEGYAVYDETVE
-40 LEGLEFLLEILEMD
+40 
-54 MSYPSL
+54 
-60 ETKITSGCCVIQ
+60 
-72 VYGGTHH
+72 
-79 IIIEYPGLVTYENT
+79 VTG
-93 FEVKEDMTLDIVLKE
+93 DITLDIELQEAVR
-108 DVVQPF
+108 QPF
-114 SLKTE
+114 SLTGSIE
-119 LSHDALTGKN
+119 HDVFTGKN
-129 DVHFSWNREDP
+129 DVTLTWNKEKP

-146 EGYNDWSIQFGE
+146 EGHPDWSISFGD
-158 WTGIDNDRLSA
+158 WTGIDNDKQAA
-169 AILAGTYPNCGNLQY
+169 AILAGSYNNRGALQY

-192 VTPTWWYEYPVL
+192 VVPTWWYEYPVL

-209 EQYAGFVR
+209 NQYVGFVR

-222 ANDDWLISPVI
+222 ANDDWLISPTI
-233 NVGKGNVLNFM
+233 TVGNDNILRFM
-244 LKAGDKYNE
+244 AKAADVYAE
-253 RFQVGVTTVENPEI
+253 RFQVGITTVENPTAD
-267 SDFTIISSGNYETTN
+267 DFTIISAGNYETVE
-282 GYEDWEK
+282 YEEWVA

-295 EYEGQA
+295 AYAGQA
-301 IRIAIHYMSDANRY
+301 VKIAIHYIANANRY
-315 GAFMMMVD
+315 GAFMLMVD
-323 DFYVGQPDIYDA
+323 DFYVGQPSYYDETF
-335 DGIQKARR
+335 KLRR
-343 IQKSP
+343 VQKSP
-348 ANPHEKFELYL
+348 ANPNEKFEIYQ
-359 DGVKVGET
+359 DGTKVGET
-367 ESYSFLFENVAEG
+367 ESYSYTLENVEEG
-380 EHEFGVKAVYRLAE
+380 NHTFGVKAVYRLTE
-394 TELSTVKMTVSNE
+394 TEISTMELAISNE
-407 NCYRVALN
+407 NCHRVTLN
-415 VTTNNEGNTEG
+415 VTTNNEVSADGFD
-426 LNVDVLNMEN
+426 VDILNMDN
-436 GETIYAKIKESKLVF
+436 GDLISAKVQDGKIVL
-451 ESLPGGK
+451 ESLPAGK

-463 DDDVY
+463 ENPVY
-468 ETYREEIVVSD
+468 DTYREEIVVSD
-479 NIEKNIELKERL
+479 DVDKNIELKEHL
-491 IQPYNITVDVVDQGS
+491 FLPYNITVDLTEEGAV
-506 GYDALVKW
+506 YDALVKW
-514 NQDLGFLDS
+514 NQDLGFSDS
-523 FEEYEDFATGSFGG
+523 FEDYGDFVTGEFGE
-537 WQSIDNDKQPVYPIA
+537 WLTVDNDKLPVYPIA
-552 LGSYDNI
+552 LGSASNI
-559 VTFPGSGD
+559 VSFPGSGD
-567 ATNPT
+567 AYNPT
-572 AIPPMVFNPY
+572 AIAPMVFNPY

-606 FSPQVAKADKWLISP
+606 FSPQMAQADKWLISP

-636 AYTQYPEI
+636 AYAQYPET

-663 VELPYEK
+663 VELPYDE

-734 GEPQETQFAFTGLTA
+734 GEPQKTQFAFTGLTA

-773 AQSGVGEVEADEFTA
+773 AQSGVGEVEADAFTA

>member
-1 MRRLL
+1 MKRLSIIFTL
-6 LTIGFLLV
+6 FALCGLFGSLSAQTRDNKMTINVKTVTGESVEGLVVGLEIPDWGFTYSTSET
-14 GMLATLSAQSRD
+14 TLSADGQC
-26 YQLTLNVTAETGES
+26 TLNVYSATHRIVVEKEGYAVYDETVE
-40 LEGLEFLLEILEMD
+40 
-54 MSYPSL
+54 
-60 ETKITSGCCVIQ
+60 
-72 VYGGTHH
+72 
-79 IIIEYPGLVTYENT
+79 VTG
-93 FEVKEDMTLDIVLKE
+93 DITLDIELQEAVR
-108 DVVQPF
+108 QPF
-114 SLKTE
+114 SLTGSIE
-119 LSHDALTGKN
+119 HDVFTGKN
-129 DVHFSWNREDP
+129 DVTLTWNKEKP

-146 EGYNDWSIQFGE
+146 EGHPDWSISFGD
-158 WTGIDNDRLSA
+158 WTGIDNDKQAA
-169 AILAGTYPNCGNLQY
+169 AILAGSYNNRGALQY

-192 VTPTWWYEYPVL
+192 VVPTWWYEYPVL

-209 EQYAGFVR
+209 NQYVGFVR

-222 ANDDWLISPVI
+222 ANDDWLISPTI
-233 NVGKGNVLNFM
+233 TVGNDNILRFM
-244 LKAGDKYNE
+244 AKAADVYAE
-253 RFQVGVTTVENPEI
+253 RFQVGITTVENPTAD
-267 SDFTIISSGNYETTN
+267 DFTIISAGNYETVE
-282 GYEDWEK
+282 YEEWVA

-295 EYEGQA
+295 AYAGQA
-301 IRIAIHYMSDANRY
+301 VKIAIHYIANANRY
-315 GAFMMMVD
+315 GAFMLMVD
-323 DFYVGQPDIYDA
+323 DFYVGQPSYYDETS
-335 DGIQKARR
+335 KLRR
-343 IQKSP
+343 VQKSP
-348 ANPHEKFELYL
+348 ANPNEKFEIYQ
-359 DGVKVGET
+359 DGTKVGET
-367 ESYSFLFENVAEG
+367 ESYSYTLENVEEG
-380 EHEFGVKAVYRLAE
+380 NHTFGVKAVYRLTE
-394 TELSTVKMTVSNE
+394 TEISTVELAISNE
-407 NCYRVALN
+407 NCHRVTLN
-415 VTTNNEGNTEG
+415 VTTNNEVSADGFD
-426 LNVDVLNMEN
+426 VDILNMNN
-436 GETIYAKIKESKLVF
+436 GDLISAKVQDGKIVL
-451 ESLPGGK
+451 ESLPAGK

-463 DDDVY
+463 ENPVY
-468 ETYREEIVVSD
+468 DTYREEIVVSD
-479 NIEKNIELKERL
+479 DVDKNIELKEHL
-491 IQPYNITVDVVDQGS
+491 FLPYNITVDLTEEGAV
-506 GYDALVKW
+506 YDALVKW
-514 NQDLGFLDS
+514 NQDLGFSDS
-523 FEEYEDFATGSFGG
+523 FEDYGDFVTGEFGE
-537 WQSIDNDKQPVYPIA
+537 WLTVDNDKLPVYPIA
-552 LGSYDNI
+552 LGSASNI
-559 VTFPGSGD
+559 VSFPGSGD
-567 ATNPT
+567 AYNPT
-572 AIPPMVFNPY
+572 AIAPMVFNPY

-606 FSPQVAKADKWLISP
+606 FSPQMAQADKWLISP

-636 AYTQYPEI
+636 AYAQYPET
-644 VRFCIST
+644 VRFCISA

-663 VELPYEK
+663 VELPYEE

-773 AQSGVGEVEADEFTA
+773 AQSGVGEVEADAFTA

>member
-1 MRRLL
+1 MKRLSIIFTL
-6 LTIGFLLV
+6 FALCGLFGSLSAQTRDNKMTINVKTVTGESVEGLVVGLEIPDWGFTYSTSET
-14 GMLATLSAQSRD
+14 TLSADGQC
-26 YQLTLNVTAETGES
+26 TLNVYSATHRIVVEKEGYAVYDETVE
-40 LEGLEFLLEILEMD
+40 
-54 MSYPSL
+54 
-60 ETKITSGCCVIQ
+60 
-72 VYGGTHH
+72 
-79 IIIEYPGLVTYENT
+79 VTG
-93 FEVKEDMTLDIVLKE
+93 DITLDIELQEAVR
-108 DVVQPF
+108 QPF
-114 SLKTE
+114 SLTGSIE
-119 LSHDALTGKN
+119 HDVFTGKN
-129 DVHFSWNREDP
+129 DVTLTWNKEKP

-146 EGYNDWSIQFGE
+146 EGHPDWSISFGD
-158 WTGIDNDRLSA
+158 WTGIDNDKQAA
-169 AILAGTYPNCGNLQY
+169 AILAGSYNNRGALQY

-192 VTPTWWYEYPVL
+192 VVPTWWYEYPVL

-209 EQYAGFVR
+209 NQYVGFVR

-222 ANDDWLISPVI
+222 ANDDWLISPTI
-233 NVGKGNVLNFM
+233 TVGNDNILRFM
-244 LKAGDKYNE
+244 AKAADVYAE
-253 RFQVGVTTVENPEI
+253 RFQVGITTVENPTAD
-267 SDFTIISSGNYETTN
+267 DFTIISAGNYETVE
-282 GYEDWEK
+282 YEEWVA

-295 EYEGQA
+295 AYAGQA
-301 IRIAIHYMSDANRY
+301 VKIAIHYIANANRY
-315 GAFMMMVD
+315 GAFMLMVD
-323 DFYVGQPDIYDA
+323 DFYVGQPSYYDETF
-335 DGIQKARR
+335 KLRR
-343 IQKSP
+343 VQKSP
-348 ANPHEKFELYL
+348 ANPNEKFEIYQ
-359 DGVKVGET
+359 DGTKVGET
-367 ESYSFLFENVAEG
+367 ESYSYTLENVEEG
-380 EHEFGVKAVYRLAE
+380 NHTFGVKAVYRLTE
-394 TELSTVKMTVSNE
+394 TEISTVELAISNE
-407 NCYRVALN
+407 NCHRVTLN
-415 VTTNNEGNTEG
+415 VTTNNEVSADG
-426 LNVDVLNMEN
+426 LDVDILNMDN
-436 GETIYAKIKESKLVF
+436 GDLISAKVQDGKIVF

-621 AQTIRDGYVW
+621 AQTIREGYVW

-663 VELPYEK
+663 VELPYDE

-773 AQSGVGEVEADEFTA
+773 AQSGVGEVEADAFTA

>member
-1 MRRLL
+1 MKRLSIIFTL
-6 LTIGFLLV
+6 FALCGLFGSLSAKTRDNKMTINVKTVTGESVEGLVVGLKIPDWGFTYSTSET
-14 GMLATLSAQSRD
+14 TLSADGQC
-26 YQLTLNVTAETGES
+26 TLNVYSATHRIVVEKEGYAVYDETVE
-40 LEGLEFLLEILEMD
+40 
-54 MSYPSL
+54 
-60 ETKITSGCCVIQ
+60 
-72 VYGGTHH
+72 
-79 IIIEYPGLVTYENT
+79 VTG
-93 FEVKEDMTLDIVLKE
+93 DITLDIELQEAVR
-108 DVVQPF
+108 QPF
-114 SLKTE
+114 SLTGSIE
-119 LSHDALTGKN
+119 HDVFTGKN
-129 DVHFSWNREDP
+129 DVTLTWNKEKP

-146 EGYNDWSIQFGE
+146 EGHPDWSISFGD
-158 WTGIDNDRLSA
+158 WTGIDNDKQAA
-169 AILAGTYPNCGNLQY
+169 AILAGSYNNRGALQY

-192 VTPTWWYEYPVL
+192 VVPTWWYEYPVL

-209 EQYAGFVR
+209 NQYVGFVR

-222 ANDDWLISPVI
+222 ANDDWLISPTI
-233 NVGKGNVLNFM
+233 TVGNDNILRFM
-244 LKAGDKYNE
+244 AKAADVYAE
-253 RFQVGVTTVENPEI
+253 RFQVGITTVENPTAD
-267 SDFTIISSGNYETTN
+267 DFTIISAGNYETVE
-282 GYEDWEK
+282 YEEWVA

-295 EYEGQA
+295 AYAGQA
-301 IRIAIHYMSDANRY
+301 VKIAIHYIANANRY
-315 GAFMMMVD
+315 GAFMLMVD
-323 DFYVGQPDIYDA
+323 DFYVGQPSYYDETS
-335 DGIQKARR
+335 KLRR
-343 IQKSP
+343 VQKSP
-348 ANPHEKFELYL
+348 ANPNEKFEIYQ
-359 DGVKVGET
+359 DGTKVGET
-367 ESYSFLFENVAEG
+367 ESYSYTLENVEEG
-380 EHEFGVKAVYRLAE
+380 NHTFGVKAVYRLTE
-394 TELSTVKMTVSNE
+394 TEISTMELAISNE
-407 NCYRVALN
+407 NCHRVTLN
-415 VTTNNEGNTEG
+415 VTTNNEVSADG
-426 LNVDVLNMEN
+426 LDVDILNMDN
-436 GETIYAKIKESKLVF
+436 GDLISAKVQDGKIVF

-621 AQTIRDGYVW
+621 AQTIREGYVW

-663 VELPYEK
+663 VELPYDE

-760 KSGVSEMAEYTFN
+760 KSGVSEMVEYTFN
-773 AQSGVGEVEADEFTA
+773 AQSGVGEVEADAFTA

>member
-1 MRRLL
+1 MKRLSIIFTL
-6 LTIGFLLV
+6 FALCGIFGTMSAQTRDNRMTINVKTVTGESVDGLVVDLEIPDWGFTYN
-14 GMLATLSAQSRD
+14 ATETTLSADGQCS
-26 YQLTLNVTAETGES
+26 LNVYSATHRIVVEK
-40 LEGLEFLLEILEMD
+40 EGYAVYDKTVEVNGD
-54 MSYPSL
+54 
-60 ETKITSGCCVIQ
+60 IQ
-72 VYGGTHH
+72 VD
-79 IIIEYPGLVTYENT
+79 IELQEAVR
-93 FEVKEDMTLDIVLKE
+93 
-108 DVVQPF
+108 QPF
-114 SLKTE
+114 SLTGSIE
-119 LSHDALTGKN
+119 HDVFTGKN
-129 DVHFSWNREDP
+129 DVTLTWNKEKP

-146 EGYNDWSIQFGE
+146 EGHPDWSISFGD
-158 WTGIDNDRLSA
+158 WTGIDNDKQAA
-169 AILAGTYPNCGNLQY
+169 AILAGSYNNRGALQY

-192 VTPTWWYEYPVL
+192 VVPTWWYEYPVL

-209 EQYAGFVR
+209 NQYVGFVR

-222 ANDDWLISPVI
+222 ANDDWLISPTI
-233 NVGKGNVLNFM
+233 TVGNDNILRFM
-244 LKAGDKYNE
+244 AKAADVYAE
-253 RFQVGVTTVENPEI
+253 RFQVGITTVENPTAD
-267 SDFTIISSGNYETTN
+267 DFTIISAGNYETVE
-282 GYEDWEK
+282 YEEWVA

-295 EYEGQA
+295 AYAGQA
-301 IRIAIHYMSDANRY
+301 VKIAIHYIANANRY
-315 GAFMMMVD
+315 GAFMLMVD
-323 DFYVGQPDIYDA
+323 DFYVGQPSYYDETS
-335 DGIQKARR
+335 KLRR
-343 IQKSP
+343 VQKSP
-348 ANPHEKFELYL
+348 ANPNEKFEIYQ
-359 DGVKVGET
+359 DGTKVGET
-367 ESYSFLFENVAEG
+367 ESYSYTLENVEEG
-380 EHEFGVKAVYRLAE
+380 NHTFGVKAVYRLTE
-394 TELSTVKMTVSNE
+394 TEISTMELAISNE
-407 NCYRVALN
+407 NCHRVTLN
-415 VTTNNEGNTEG
+415 VTTNNEVSADGFD
-426 LNVDVLNMEN
+426 VDILNMDN
-436 GETIYAKIKESKLVF
+436 GDLISAKVQDGKIVL
-451 ESLPGGK
+451 ESLPAGK

-463 DDDVY
+463 ENPVY
-468 ETYREEIVVSD
+468 DTYREEIVVSD
-479 NIEKNIELKERL
+479 DVDKNIELKEHL
-491 IQPYNITVDVVDQGS
+491 FLPYNITVDLTEEGAV
-506 GYDALVKW
+506 YDALVKW
-514 NQDLGFLDS
+514 NQDLGFSDS
-523 FEEYEDFATGSFGG
+523 FEDYGDFVTGEFGE
-537 WQSIDNDKQPVYPIA
+537 WLTVDNDKLPVYPIA
-552 LGSYDNI
+552 LGSASNI
-559 VTFPGSGD
+559 VSFPGSGD
-567 ATNPT
+567 AYNPT
-572 AIPPMVFNPY
+572 AIAPMVFNPY

-587 MAPTDPAIMAP
+587 MAPTDPVIMAP

-606 FSPQVAKADKWLISP
+606 FSPQMAQADKWLISP

-636 AYTQYPEI
+636 AYAQYPET

-663 VELPYEK
+663 VELPYEE

-773 AQSGVGEVEADEFTA
+773 AQSGVGEVEADAFTA

>member
-1 MRRLL
+1 MKRLSIIFTL
-6 LTIGFLLV
+6 FALCGLFGSLSAQTRDNKMTINVKTVTGESVEGLVVGLEIPDWGFTYSTSET
-14 GMLATLSAQSRD
+14 TLSADGQC
-26 YQLTLNVTAETGES
+26 TLNVYSATHRIVVEKEGYAVYDETVE
-40 LEGLEFLLEILEMD
+40 
-54 MSYPSL
+54 
-60 ETKITSGCCVIQ
+60 
-72 VYGGTHH
+72 
-79 IIIEYPGLVTYENT
+79 VTG
-93 FEVKEDMTLDIVLKE
+93 DITLDIELQEAVR
-108 DVVQPF
+108 QPF
-114 SLKTE
+114 SLTGSIE
-119 LSHDALTGKN
+119 HDVFTGKN
-129 DVHFSWNREDP
+129 DVTLTWNKEKP

-146 EGYNDWSIQFGE
+146 EGHPDWSISFGD
-158 WTGIDNDRLSA
+158 WTGIDNDKQAA
-169 AILAGTYPNCGNLQY
+169 AILAGSYNNRGALQY

-192 VTPTWWYEYPVL
+192 VVPTWWYEYPVL

-209 EQYAGFVR
+209 NQYVGFVR

-222 ANDDWLISPVI
+222 VNDDWLISPTI
-233 NVGKGNVLNFM
+233 TVGNDNILRFM
-244 LKAGDKYNE
+244 AKAADVYAE
-253 RFQVGVTTVENPEI
+253 RFQVGITTVENPTAD
-267 SDFTIISSGNYETTN
+267 DFTIISAGNYETVE
-282 GYEDWEK
+282 YEEWVA

-295 EYEGQA
+295 AYAGQA
-301 IRIAIHYMSDANRY
+301 VKIAIHYIANANRY
-315 GAFMMMVD
+315 GAFMLMVD
-323 DFYVGQPDIYDA
+323 DFYVGQPSYYDETS
-335 DGIQKARR
+335 KLRR
-343 IQKSP
+343 VQKSP
-348 ANPHEKFELYL
+348 ANPNEKFEIYQ
-359 DGVKVGET
+359 DGTKVGET
-367 ESYSFLFENVAEG
+367 ESYSYTLENVEEG
-380 EHEFGVKAVYRLAE
+380 NHTFGVKAVYRLTE
-394 TELSTVKMTVSNE
+394 TEISTVELAISNE
-407 NCYRVALN
+407 NCHRVTLN
-415 VTTNNEGNTEG
+415 VTTNNEVSADGFD
-426 LNVDVLNMEN
+426 VDILNMNN
-436 GETIYAKIKESKLVF
+436 GDLISAKVQDGKIVL
-451 ESLPGGK
+451 ESLPAGK

-463 DDDVY
+463 ENPVY
-468 ETYREEIVVSD
+468 DTYREEIVVSD
-479 NIEKNIELKERL
+479 DVDKNIELKEHL
-491 IQPYNITVDVVDQGS
+491 FLPYNITVDLTEEGAV
-506 GYDALVKW
+506 YDALVKW
-514 NQDLGFLDS
+514 NQDLGFSDS
-523 FEEYEDFATGSFGG
+523 FEDYGDFVTGEFGE
-537 WQSIDNDKQPVYPIA
+537 WLTVDNDKLPVYPIA
-552 LGSYDNI
+552 LGSASNI
-559 VTFPGSGD
+559 VSFPGSGD
-567 ATNPT
+567 AYNPT
-572 AIPPMVFNPY
+572 AIAPMVFNPY
-582 KTVPA
+582 MTVPA

-606 FSPQVAKADKWLISP
+606 FSPQMAQADKWLISP

-636 AYTQYPEI
+636 AYAQYPET
-644 VRFCIST
+644 VRFCISA

-663 VELPYEK
+663 VELPYEE

-773 AQSGVGEVEADEFTA
+773 AQSGVGEVEADAFTA

>member
-1 MRRLL
+1 MKRLSIIFTL
-6 LTIGFLLV
+6 FALCGLFGSLSAQTRDNKMTVNVKTVTGESVEGLVVGLEIPDWGFTYSTSET
-14 GMLATLSAQSRD
+14 TLSADGQC
-26 YQLTLNVTAETGES
+26 TLNVYSATHRIVVEKEGYAVYDETVE
-40 LEGLEFLLEILEMD
+40 
-54 MSYPSL
+54 
-60 ETKITSGCCVIQ
+60 
-72 VYGGTHH
+72 
-79 IIIEYPGLVTYENT
+79 VTG
-93 FEVKEDMTLDIVLKE
+93 DITLDIELQEAVR
-108 DVVQPF
+108 QPF
-114 SLKTE
+114 SLTGSIE
-119 LSHDALTGKN
+119 HDVFTGKN
-129 DVHFSWNREDP
+129 DVTLTWNKEKP

-146 EGYNDWSIQFGE
+146 EGHPDWSISFGD
-158 WTGIDNDRLSA
+158 WTGIDNDKQAA
-169 AILAGTYPNCGNLQY
+169 AILAGSYNNRGALQY

-192 VTPTWWYEYPVL
+192 VVPTWWYEYPVL

-209 EQYAGFVR
+209 NQYVGFVR

-222 ANDDWLISPVI
+222 ANDDWLISPTI
-233 NVGKGNVLNFM
+233 TVGNDNILRFM
-244 LKAGDKYNE
+244 AKAADVYAE
-253 RFQVGVTTVENPEI
+253 RFQVGITTVENPTAD
-267 SDFTIISSGNYETTN
+267 DFTIISAGNYETVE
-282 GYEDWEK
+282 YEEWVA

-295 EYEGQA
+295 AYAGQA
-301 IRIAIHYMSDANRY
+301 VKIAIHYIANANRY
-315 GAFMMMVD
+315 GAFMLMVD
-323 DFYVGQPDIYDA
+323 DFYVGQPSYYDETF
-335 DGIQKARR
+335 KLRR
-343 IQKSP
+343 VQKSP
-348 ANPHEKFELYL
+348 ANPNEKFEIYQ
-359 DGVKVGET
+359 DGTKVGET
-367 ESYSFLFENVAEG
+367 ESYSYTLENVEEG
-380 EHEFGVKAVYRLAE
+380 NHTFGVKAVYRLTE
-394 TELSTVKMTVSNE
+394 TEISTMELAISNE
-407 NCYRVALN
+407 NCHRVTLN
-415 VTTNNEGNTEG
+415 VTTNNEVSADGFD
-426 LNVDVLNMEN
+426 VDILNMDN
-436 GETIYAKIKESKLVF
+436 GDLISAKVQDGKIVL
-451 ESLPGGK
+451 ESLPAGK

-463 DDDVY
+463 ENPVY

-479 NIEKNIELKERL
+479 DMDKNIELKEHL
-491 IQPYNITVDVVDQGS
+491 FLPYNITVDLTEEGTV
-506 GYDALVKW
+506 YDALVKW
-514 NQDLGFLDS
+514 NQDLGFSDS
-523 FEEYEDFATGSFGG
+523 FEDYGDFVTGEFGE
-537 WQSIDNDKQPVYPIA
+537 WLTVDNDKLPVYPIA
-552 LGSYDNI
+552 LGSASNI
-559 VTFPGSGD
+559 VSFPGSGD
-567 ATNPT
+567 AYNPT
-572 AIPPMVFNPY
+572 AIAPMVFNPY

-606 FSPQVAKADKWLISP
+606 FSPQMAQADKWLISP

-636 AYTQYPEI
+636 AYAQYPET

-663 VELPYEK
+663 VELPYEE

-773 AQSGVGEVEADEFTA
+773 AQSGVGEVEADAFTA

>member
-1 MRRLL
+1 MKRLSIIFTL
-6 LTIGFLLV
+6 FALCGLFGSLSAQTRDNKMTINVKTVTGESVEGLVVGLEIPDWGFTYSTSET
-14 GMLATLSAQSRD
+14 TLSADGQC
-26 YQLTLNVTAETGES
+26 TLNVYSATHRIVVEKEGYAVYDETVE
-40 LEGLEFLLEILEMD
+40 
-54 MSYPSL
+54 
-60 ETKITSGCCVIQ
+60 
-72 VYGGTHH
+72 
-79 IIIEYPGLVTYENT
+79 VTG
-93 FEVKEDMTLDIVLKE
+93 DITLDIELQEAVR
-108 DVVQPF
+108 QPF
-114 SLKTE
+114 SLTGSIE
-119 LSHDALTGKN
+119 HDVFTGKN
-129 DVHFSWNREDP
+129 DVTLTWNKEKP

-146 EGYNDWSIQFGE
+146 EGHPDWSISFGD
-158 WTGIDNDRLSA
+158 WTGIDNDKQAA
-169 AILAGTYPNCGNLQY
+169 AILAGSYNNRGALQY

-192 VTPTWWYEYPVL
+192 VVPTWWYEYPVL

-209 EQYAGFVR
+209 NQYVGFVR

-222 ANDDWLISPVI
+222 VNDDWLISPTI
-233 NVGKGNVLNFM
+233 TVGNDNILRFM
-244 LKAGDKYNE
+244 AKAADVYAE
-253 RFQVGVTTVENPEI
+253 RFQVGITTVENPTAD
-267 SDFTIISSGNYETTN
+267 DFTIISAGNYETVE
-282 GYEDWEK
+282 YEEWVA

-295 EYEGQA
+295 AYAGQA
-301 IRIAIHYMSDANRY
+301 VKIAIHYIANANRY
-315 GAFMMMVD
+315 GAFMLMVD
-323 DFYVGQPDIYDA
+323 DFYVGQPSYYDETS
-335 DGIQKARR
+335 KLRR
-343 IQKSP
+343 VQKSP
-348 ANPHEKFELYL
+348 ANPNEKFEIYQ
-359 DGVKVGET
+359 DGTKVGET
-367 ESYSFLFENVAEG
+367 ESYSYTLENVEEG
-380 EHEFGVKAVYRLAE
+380 NHTFGVKAVYRLTE
-394 TELSTVKMTVSNE
+394 TEISTVELAISNE
-407 NCYRVALN
+407 NCHRVTLN
-415 VTTNNEGNTEG
+415 VTTNNEVSADGFD
-426 LNVDVLNMEN
+426 VDILNMNN
-436 GETIYAKIKESKLVF
+436 GDLISAKVQDGKIVL
-451 ESLPGGK
+451 ESLPAGK

-463 DDDVY
+463 ENPVY
-468 ETYREEIVVSD
+468 DTYREEIVVSD
-479 NIEKNIELKERL
+479 DVDKNIELKERL
-491 IQPYNITVDVVDQGS
+491 IQPYNITVDVAEQGS
-506 GYDALVKW
+506 VYDALVKW
-514 NQDLGFLDS
+514 NQDLGFFDS
-523 FEEYEDFATGSFGG
+523 FEDYEDFVTGEFGE
-537 WQSIDNDKQPVYPIA
+537 WLTVDNDKLPVYPIA
-552 LGSYDNI
+552 LGSASNI
-559 VTFPGSGD
+559 VSFPGSGD
-567 ATNPT
+567 AYNPT
-572 AIPPMVFNPY
+572 AIAPMVFNPY
-582 KTVPA
+582 MTVPA

-606 FSPQVAKADKWLISP
+606 FSPQMAQADKWLISP

-636 AYTQYPEI
+636 AYAQYPET
-644 VRFCIST
+644 VRFCISA

-663 VELPYEK
+663 VELPYEE

-773 AQSGVGEVEADEFTA
+773 AQSGVGEVEADAFTA

-835 VRMNEKVMKVMVR
+835 VRMNEKMMKVMVR

>member
-1 MRRLL
+1 MKRLSIIFTL
-6 LTIGFLLV
+6 FALCGLFGSLSAQTRDNKMTINVKTVTGESVEGLVVGLEIPDWGFTYSTSET
-14 GMLATLSAQSRD
+14 TLSADGQC
-26 YQLTLNVTAETGES
+26 TLNVYSATHRIVVEKEGYAVYDETV
-40 LEGLEFLLEILEMD
+40 EITGD
-54 MSYPSL
+54 
-60 ETKITSGCCVIQ
+60 I
-72 VYGGTHH
+72 
-79 IIIEYPGLVTYENT
+79 
-93 FEVKEDMTLDIVLKE
+93 TLDIELQEAVR
-108 DVVQPF
+108 QPF
-114 SLKTE
+114 SLTGSIE
-119 LSHDALTGKN
+119 HDVFTGKN
-129 DVHFSWNREDP
+129 DVTLTWNKEKP

-146 EGYNDWSIQFGE
+146 EGHPDWSISFGD
-158 WTGIDNDRLSA
+158 WTGIDNDKQAA
-169 AILAGTYPNCGNLQY
+169 AILAGSYNNRGALQY

-192 VTPTWWYEYPVL
+192 VVPTWWYEYPVL

-209 EQYAGFVR
+209 NQYVGFVR

-222 ANDDWLISPVI
+222 ANDDWLISPTI
-233 NVGKGNVLNFM
+233 TVGNDNILRFM
-244 LKAGDKYNE
+244 AKAADVYAE
-253 RFQVGVTTVENPEI
+253 RFQVGITTVENPTAD
-267 SDFTIISSGNYETTN
+267 DFTIISAGNYETVE
-282 GYEDWEK
+282 YEEWVA

-295 EYEGQA
+295 AYAGQA
-301 IRIAIHYMSDANRY
+301 VKIAIHYIANANRY
-315 GAFMMMVD
+315 GAFMLMVD
-323 DFYVGQPDIYDA
+323 DFYVGQPSYYDETS
-335 DGIQKARR
+335 KLRR
-343 IQKSP
+343 VQKSP
-348 ANPHEKFELYL
+348 ANPNEKFEIYQ
-359 DGVKVGET
+359 DGTKVGET
-367 ESYSFLFENVAEG
+367 ESYSYTLENVEEG
-380 EHEFGVKAVYRLAE
+380 NHTFGVKAVYRLTE
-394 TELSTVKMTVSNE
+394 TEISTVELAISNE
-407 NCYRVALN
+407 NCHRVTLN
-415 VTTNNEGNTEG
+415 VTTNNEVSADGFD
-426 LNVDVLNMEN
+426 VDILNMDN
-436 GETIYAKIKESKLVF
+436 GDLISAKVQDGKIVL
-451 ESLPGGK
+451 ESLPAGK

-463 DDDVY
+463 ENPVY
-468 ETYREEIVVSD
+468 DTYREEIVVSD
-479 NIEKNIELKERL
+479 DVDKNIELKEHL
-491 IQPYNITVDVVDQGS
+491 FLPYNITVDLTEEGAV
-506 GYDALVKW
+506 YDALVKW
-514 NQDLGFLDS
+514 NQDLGFSDS
-523 FEEYEDFATGSFGG
+523 FEDYGDFVTGEFGE
-537 WQSIDNDKQPVYPIA
+537 WLTVDNDKLPVYPIA
-552 LGSYDNI
+552 LGSASNI
-559 VTFPGSGD
+559 VSFPGSGD
-567 ATNPT
+567 AYNPT
-572 AIPPMVFNPY
+572 AIAPMVFNPY
-582 KTVPA
+582 MTVPA

-606 FSPQVAKADKWLISP
+606 FSPQMAQADKWLISP

-636 AYTQYPEI
+636 AYAQYPET

-663 VELPYEK
+663 VELPYEE

-773 AQSGVGEVEADEFTA
+773 AQSGVGEVEADAFTA

>member
-1 MRRLL
+1 MKRLSIIFTL
-6 LTIGFLLV
+6 FALCGIFGTMSAQTRDNRMTINVKTVTGESVDGLVVDLKIPDWGFTYN
-14 GMLATLSAQSRD
+14 ATETTLSADGQC
-26 YQLTLNVTAETGES
+26 TLNVYSATHRIVVEKEGYAVYDETVE
-40 LEGLEFLLEILEMD
+40 
-54 MSYPSL
+54 
-60 ETKITSGCCVIQ
+60 
-72 VYGGTHH
+72 
-79 IIIEYPGLVTYENT
+79 VTG
-93 FEVKEDMTLDIVLKE
+93 DITLDIELQEAVR
-108 DVVQPF
+108 QPF
-114 SLKTE
+114 SLTGSIE
-119 LSHDALTGKN
+119 HDVFTGKN
-129 DVHFSWNREDP
+129 DVTLTWNKEKP

-146 EGYNDWSIQFGE
+146 EGHPDWSISFGD
-158 WTGIDNDRLSA
+158 WTGIDNDKQAA
-169 AILAGTYPNCGNLQY
+169 AILAGSYNNRGALQY

-192 VTPTWWYEYPVL
+192 VVPTWWYEYPVL

-209 EQYAGFVR
+209 NQYVGFVR

-222 ANDDWLISPVI
+222 ANDDWLISPTI
-233 NVGKGNVLNFM
+233 TVGNDNILRFM
-244 LKAGDKYNE
+244 AKAADVYAE
-253 RFQVGVTTVENPEI
+253 RFQVGITTVENPTAD
-267 SDFTIISSGNYETTN
+267 DFTIISAGNYETVE
-282 GYEDWEK
+282 YEEWVA

-295 EYEGQA
+295 AYAGQA
-301 IRIAIHYMSDANRY
+301 VKIAIHCIANANRY
-315 GAFMMMVD
+315 GAFMLMVD
-323 DFYVGQPDIYDA
+323 DFYVGQPSYYDETS
-335 DGIQKARR
+335 KLRR
-343 IQKSP
+343 VQKSP
-348 ANPHEKFELYL
+348 ANPNEKFEIYQ
-359 DGVKVGET
+359 DGTKVGET
-367 ESYSFLFENVAEG
+367 ESYSYTLENVEEG
-380 EHEFGVKAVYRLAE
+380 NHTFGVKAVYRLTE
-394 TELSTVKMTVSNE
+394 TEISTVELAISNE
-407 NCYRVALN
+407 NCHRVTLN
-415 VTTNNEGNTEG
+415 VTTNNEVSADGFD
-426 LNVDVLNMEN
+426 VDILNMDN
-436 GETIYAKIKESKLVF
+436 GDLISAKVQDGKIVL
-451 ESLPGGK
+451 ESLPAGK

-463 DDDVY
+463 ENPVY
-468 ETYREEIVVSD
+468 DTYREEIVVSD
-479 NIEKNIELKERL
+479 DVDKNIELKEHL
-491 IQPYNITVDVVDQGS
+491 FLPYNITVDLTEEGAV
-506 GYDALVKW
+506 YDALVKW
-514 NQDLGFLDS
+514 NQDLGFSDS
-523 FEEYEDFATGSFGG
+523 FEDYGDFVTGEFGE
-537 WQSIDNDKQPVYPIA
+537 WLTVDNDKLPVYPIA
-552 LGSYDNI
+552 LGSASNI
-559 VTFPGSGD
+559 VSFPGSGD
-567 ATNPT
+567 AYNPT
-572 AIPPMVFNPY
+572 AIAPMVFNPY

-606 FSPQVAKADKWLISP
+606 FSPQMAQADKWLISP

-636 AYTQYPEI
+636 AYAQYPET

-663 VELPYEK
+663 VELPYEE

-720 NVLHYEVYLDGELK
+720 NVLHYELYLDGELK

-773 AQSGVGEVEADEFTA
+773 AQSGVGEVEADAFTA

>member
-1 MRRLL
+1 MKRLSIIFTL
-6 LTIGFLLV
+6 FALCGLFGSLSAQTRDNKMTINVKTVTGESVEGLVVGLEIPDWGFTYSTSET
-14 GMLATLSAQSRD
+14 TLSADGQC
-26 YQLTLNVTAETGES
+26 TLNVYSATHRIVVEKEGYAVYDETVE
-40 LEGLEFLLEILEMD
+40 
-54 MSYPSL
+54 
-60 ETKITSGCCVIQ
+60 
-72 VYGGTHH
+72 
-79 IIIEYPGLVTYENT
+79 VTG
-93 FEVKEDMTLDIVLKE
+93 DITLDIELQEAVR
-108 DVVQPF
+108 QPF
-114 SLKTE
+114 SLTGNIE
-119 LSHDALTGKN
+119 HDVFTGKN
-129 DVHFSWNREDP
+129 DVTLTWNKEKP

-146 EGYNDWSIQFGE
+146 EGHPDWSISFGD
-158 WTGIDNDRLSA
+158 WTGIDNDKQAA
-169 AILAGTYPNCGNLQY
+169 AILAGSYNNRGALQY

-192 VTPTWWYEYPVL
+192 VVPTWWYEYPVL

-209 EQYAGFVR
+209 NQYVGFVR

-222 ANDDWLISPVI
+222 ANDDWLISPTI
-233 NVGKGNVLNFM
+233 TVGNDNILRFM
-244 LKAGDKYNE
+244 AKAADVYAE
-253 RFQVGVTTVENPEI
+253 RFQVGITTVENPTAD
-267 SDFTIISSGNYETTN
+267 DFTIISAGNYETVE
-282 GYEDWEK
+282 YEEWVA

-295 EYEGQA
+295 AYAGQA
-301 IRIAIHYMSDANRY
+301 VKIAIHYIANANRY
-315 GAFMMMVD
+315 GAFMLMVD
-323 DFYVGQPDIYDA
+323 DFYVGQPSYYEEA
-335 DGIQKARR
+335 SKLRR
-343 IQKSP
+343 VQKSP
-348 ANPHEKFELYL
+348 ANPNEKFEIYQ
-359 DGVKVGET
+359 DGTKVGET
-367 ESYSFLFENVAEG
+367 ESYSYTLENVEEG
-380 EHEFGVKAVYRLAE
+380 NHTFGVKAVYRLTE
-394 TELSTVKMTVSNE
+394 TEISTMELAISNE
-407 NCYRVALN
+407 NCHRVTLN
-415 VTTNNEGNTEG
+415 VTTNNEVSADG
-426 LNVDVLNMEN
+426 LDVDILNMDN
-436 GETIYAKIKESKLVF
+436 GDLISAKVQDGKIVF

-606 FSPQVAKADKWLISP
+606 FSPQMAQADKWLISP

-636 AYTQYPEI
+636 AYAQYPET

-663 VELPYEK
+663 VELPYEE

-760 KSGVSEMAEYTFN
+760 KSGVSEMVEYTFN
-773 AQSGVGEVEADEFTA
+773 AQSGVGEVEADAFTA

>member
-1 MRRLL
+1 MKRLSIIFTL
-6 LTIGFLLV
+6 FALCGLFGSLSAQTRDNKMTINVKTVTGESVEGLVVGLEIPDWGFTYSTSET
-14 GMLATLSAQSRD
+14 TLSADGQC
-26 YQLTLNVTAETGES
+26 TLNVYSATHRIVVEKEGYAVYDETVE
-40 LEGLEFLLEILEMD
+40 
-54 MSYPSL
+54 
-60 ETKITSGCCVIQ
+60 
-72 VYGGTHH
+72 
-79 IIIEYPGLVTYENT
+79 VTG
-93 FEVKEDMTLDIVLKE
+93 DITLDIELQEAVR
-108 DVVQPF
+108 QPF
-114 SLKTE
+114 SLTGSIE
-119 LSHDALTGKN
+119 HDVFTGKN
-129 DVHFSWNREDP
+129 DVTLTWNKEKP

-146 EGYNDWSIQFGE
+146 EGHPDWSISFGD
-158 WTGIDNDRLSA
+158 WTGIDNDKQAA
-169 AILAGTYPNCGNLQY
+169 AILAGSYNNRGALQY

-192 VTPTWWYEYPVL
+192 VVPTWWYEYPVL

-209 EQYAGFVR
+209 NQYVGFVR

-222 ANDDWLISPVI
+222 ANDDWLISPTI
-233 NVGKGNVLNFM
+233 TVGNDNILRFM
-244 LKAGDKYNE
+244 AKAADVYAE
-253 RFQVGVTTVENPEI
+253 RFQVGITTVENPTAD
-267 SDFTIISSGNYETTN
+267 DFIIISAGNYETVE
-282 GYEDWEK
+282 YEEWVA

-295 EYEGQA
+295 AYAGQA
-301 IRIAIHYMSDANRY
+301 VKIAIHYIANANRY
-315 GAFMMMVD
+315 GAFMLMVD
-323 DFYVGQPDIYDA
+323 DFYVGQPSYYDETS
-335 DGIQKARR
+335 KLRR
-343 IQKSP
+343 VQKSP
-348 ANPHEKFELYL
+348 ANPNEKFEIYQ
-359 DGVKVGET
+359 DGTKVGET
-367 ESYSFLFENVAEG
+367 ESYSYTLENVKEG
-380 EHEFGVKAVYRLAE
+380 NHTFGVKAVYRLTE
-394 TELSTVKMTVSNE
+394 TEISTMELAISNE
-407 NCYRVALN
+407 NCHRVTLN
-415 VTTNNEGNTEG
+415 VTTNNEVSADGFD
-426 LNVDVLNMEN
+426 VDILNMDN
-436 GETIYAKIKESKLVF
+436 GDLISAKVQDGKIVL
-451 ESLPGGK
+451 ESLPAGK

-463 DDDVY
+463 ENPVY
-468 ETYREEIVVSD
+468 DTYREEIVVSD
-479 NIEKNIELKERL
+479 DMDKNIELKEHL
-491 IQPYNITVDVVDQGS
+491 FLPYNITVDLTEEGTV
-506 GYDALVKW
+506 YDALVKW
-514 NQDLGFLDS
+514 NQDLGFSDS
-523 FEEYEDFATGSFGG
+523 FEDYGDFVTGEFGE
-537 WQSIDNDKQPVYPIA
+537 WLTVDNDKLPVYPIA
-552 LGSYDNI
+552 LGSASNI
-559 VTFPGSGD
+559 VSFPGSGD
-567 ATNPT
+567 AYNPT
-572 AIPPMVFNPY
+572 AIAPMVFNPY

-606 FSPQVAKADKWLISP
+606 FSPQMAQADKWLISP

-636 AYTQYPEI
+636 AYAQYPET

-663 VELPYEK
+663 VELPYEE

-713 DSKVDVG
+713 DSMVDVG

-773 AQSGVGEVEADEFTA
+773 AQSGVGEVEADAFTA

>member
-1 MRRLL
+1 MKRLSIIFTL
-6 LTIGFLLV
+6 FALCGLFGSLSAQTRDNKMTINVKTVTGESVEGLVVGLEIPDWGFTYSTSET
-14 GMLATLSAQSRD
+14 TLSANGQC
-26 YQLTLNVTAETGES
+26 TLNVYSATHRIVVEKEGYAVYDETVE
-40 LEGLEFLLEILEMD
+40 
-54 MSYPSL
+54 
-60 ETKITSGCCVIQ
+60 
-72 VYGGTHH
+72 
-79 IIIEYPGLVTYENT
+79 VTG
-93 FEVKEDMTLDIVLKE
+93 DITLDIELQEAVR
-108 DVVQPF
+108 QPF
-114 SLKTE
+114 SLTGSIE
-119 LSHDALTGKN
+119 HDVFTGKN
-129 DVHFSWNREDP
+129 DVTLTWNKEKP

-146 EGYNDWSIQFGE
+146 EGHPDWSISFGD
-158 WTGIDNDRLSA
+158 WTGIDNDKQAA
-169 AILAGTYPNCGNLQY
+169 AILAGSYNNRGALQY

-192 VTPTWWYEYPVL
+192 VVPTWWYEYPVL

-209 EQYAGFVR
+209 NQYVGFVR

-222 ANDDWLISPVI
+222 ANDDWLISPTI
-233 NVGKGNVLNFM
+233 TVGNDNILRFM
-244 LKAGDKYNE
+244 AKAADVYAE
-253 RFQVGVTTVENPEI
+253 RFQVGITTVENPTAD
-267 SDFTIISSGNYETTN
+267 DFTIISAGNYETVE
-282 GYEDWEK
+282 YEEWVA

-295 EYEGQA
+295 AYAGQTVK
-301 IRIAIHYMSDANRY
+301 IAIHYIANANRY
-315 GAFMMMVD
+315 GAFMLMVD
-323 DFYVGQPDIYDA
+323 DFYVGQPSYYDETF
-335 DGIQKARR
+335 KLRR
-343 IQKSP
+343 VQKSP
-348 ANPHEKFELYL
+348 ANPNEKFEIYQ
-359 DGVKVGET
+359 DGTKVGET
-367 ESYSFLFENVAEG
+367 ESYSYTLENVEEG
-380 EHEFGVKAVYRLAE
+380 NHTFGVKAVYRLTE
-394 TELSTVKMTVSNE
+394 TELSTVKMIISNE
-407 NCYRVALN
+407 NCHRVTLN
-415 VTTNNEGNTEG
+415 VTTNNEVSADGFD
-426 LNVDVLNMEN
+426 VDILNMDN
-436 GETIYAKIKESKLVF
+436 GDLISAKVQDGKIVL
-451 ESLPGGK
+451 ESLPAGK

-463 DDDVY
+463 ENPVY
-468 ETYREEIVVSD
+468 DTYREEIVVSD
-479 NIEKNIELKERL
+479 DVDKNIELKEHL
-491 IQPYNITVDVVDQGS
+491 FLPYNITVDLTEEGAV
-506 GYDALVKW
+506 YDALVKW
-514 NQDLGFLDS
+514 NQDLGFSDS
-523 FEEYEDFATGSFGG
+523 FEDYGDFVTGEFGE
-537 WQSIDNDKQPVYPIA
+537 WLTVDNDKLPVYPIA
-552 LGSYDNI
+552 LGSASNI
-559 VTFPGSGD
+559 VSFPGSGD
-567 ATNPT
+567 AYNPT
-572 AIPPMVFNPY
+572 AIAPMVFNPY

-606 FSPQVAKADKWLISP
+606 FSPQMAQADKWLISP

-636 AYTQYPEI
+636 AYAQYPET

-663 VELPYEK
+663 VELPYEE

-704 FYVGPSDDS
+704 FYVGPSDDF

-773 AQSGVGEVEADEFTA
+773 AQSGVGEVEADAFTA

>member
-1 MRRLL
+1 MKRLSIIFTL
-6 LTIGFLLV
+6 FALCGLFGSLSAQTRDNKMTINVKTVTGESVEGLVVGLEIPDWGFTYSTSET
-14 GMLATLSAQSRD
+14 TLSADGQC
-26 YQLTLNVTAETGES
+26 TLNVYSATHRIVVEKEGYAVYDETV
-40 LEGLEFLLEILEMD
+40 EITGD
-54 MSYPSL
+54 
-60 ETKITSGCCVIQ
+60 I
-72 VYGGTHH
+72 
-79 IIIEYPGLVTYENT
+79 
-93 FEVKEDMTLDIVLKE
+93 TLDIELQEAVR
-108 DVVQPF
+108 QPF
-114 SLKTE
+114 SLTGSIE
-119 LSHDALTGKN
+119 HDVFTGKN
-129 DVHFSWNREDP
+129 DVTLTWNKEKP

-146 EGYNDWSIQFGE
+146 EGHPDWSISFGD
-158 WTGIDNDRLSA
+158 WTGIDNDKQAA
-169 AILAGTYPNCGNLQY
+169 AILAGSYNNRGALQY

-192 VTPTWWYEYPVL
+192 VVPTWWYEYPVL

-209 EQYAGFVR
+209 NQYVGFVR

-222 ANDDWLISPVI
+222 ANDDWLISPTI
-233 NVGKGNVLNFM
+233 TVGNDNILRFM
-244 LKAGDKYNE
+244 AKAADVYAE
-253 RFQVGVTTVENPEI
+253 RFQVGITTVENPTAD
-267 SDFTIISSGNYETTN
+267 DFTIISAGNYETVE
-282 GYEDWEK
+282 YEEWVA

-295 EYEGQA
+295 AYAGQA
-301 IRIAIHYMSDANRY
+301 VKIAIHYIANANRY
-315 GAFMMMVD
+315 GAFMLMVD
-323 DFYVGQPDIYDA
+323 DFYVGQPSYYDETS
-335 DGIQKARR
+335 KLRR
-343 IQKSP
+343 VQKSP
-348 ANPHEKFELYL
+348 ANPNEKFEIYQ
-359 DGVKVGET
+359 DGTKVGET
-367 ESYSFLFENVAEG
+367 ESYSYTLENVEEG
-380 EHEFGVKAVYRLAE
+380 NHTFGVKAVYRLTE
-394 TELSTVKMTVSNE
+394 TEISTMELAISNE
-407 NCYRVALN
+407 NCHRVTLN
-415 VTTNNEGNTEG
+415 VTTNNEVSADGFD
-426 LNVDVLNMEN
+426 VDILNMDN
-436 GETIYAKIKESKLVF
+436 GDLISAKVQDGKIVL
-451 ESLPGGK
+451 ESLPTGK

-463 DDDVY
+463 ENPVY
-468 ETYREEIVVSD
+468 DTYREEIVVSD
-479 NIEKNIELKERL
+479 DVDKNIELKEHL
-491 IQPYNITVDVVDQGS
+491 FLPYNITVDLTEEGAV
-506 GYDALVKW
+506 YDALVKW
-514 NQDLGFLDS
+514 NQDLGFSDS
-523 FEEYEDFATGSFGG
+523 FEDYGDFVTGEFGE
-537 WQSIDNDKQPVYPIA
+537 WLTVDND
-552 LGSYDNI
+552 I
-559 VTFPGSGD
+559 VSFPGSGD
-567 ATNPT
+567 AYNPT
-572 AIPPMVFNPY
+572 AIAPMVFNPY
-582 KTVPA
+582 MTVPA

-606 FSPQVAKADKWLISP
+606 FSPQMAQADKWLISP

-636 AYTQYPEI
+636 AYAQYPET
-644 VRFCIST
+644 VRFCISA

-663 VELPYEK
+663 VELPYEE

-773 AQSGVGEVEADEFTA
+773 AQSGVGEVEADAFTA

>member
-1 MRRLL
+1 MRRIFSEVTGESVEGLVVGL
-6 LTIGFLLV
+6 EIPDWGFTYSTSET
-14 GMLATLSAQSRD
+14 TLSADGQC
-26 YQLTLNVTAETGES
+26 TLNVYSATHRIVVEKEGYAVYDETVE
-40 LEGLEFLLEILEMD
+40 
-54 MSYPSL
+54 
-60 ETKITSGCCVIQ
+60 
-72 VYGGTHH
+72 
-79 IIIEYPGLVTYENT
+79 VTG
-93 FEVKEDMTLDIVLKE
+93 DITLDIELQEAVR
-108 DVVQPF
+108 QPF
-114 SLKTE
+114 SLTGSIE
-119 LSHDALTGKN
+119 HDVFTGKN
-129 DVHFSWNREDP
+129 DVTLTWNKEKP

-146 EGYNDWSIQFGE
+146 EGHPDWSISFGD
-158 WTGIDNDRLSA
+158 WTGIDNDKLAA
-169 AILAGTYPNCGNLQY
+169 AILAGSYNNRGALQY

-192 VTPTWWYEYPVL
+192 VVPTWWYEYPVL

-209 EQYAGFVR
+209 NQYVGFVR

-222 ANDDWLISPVI
+222 ANDDWLISPTI
-233 NVGKGNVLNFM
+233 TVGNDNILRFM
-244 LKAGDKYNE
+244 AKAADVYAE
-253 RFQVGVTTVENPEI
+253 RFQVGITTVENPTAD
-267 SDFTIISSGNYETTN
+267 DFTIISAGNYETVE
-282 GYEDWEK
+282 YEEWVA

-295 EYEGQA
+295 AYAGQA
-301 IRIAIHYMSDANRY
+301 VKIAIHYIANANRY
-315 GAFMMMVD
+315 GAFMLMVD
-323 DFYVGQPDIYDA
+323 DFYVGQPSYYDETS
-335 DGIQKARR
+335 KLRR
-343 IQKSP
+343 VQKSP
-348 ANPHEKFELYL
+348 ANPNEKFEIYQ
-359 DGVKVGET
+359 DGTKVGET
-367 ESYSFLFENVAEG
+367 ESYSYTLENVEEG
-380 EHEFGVKAVYRLAE
+380 NHTFGVKAVYRLTE
-394 TELSTVKMTVSNE
+394 TEISTMELAISNE
-407 NCYRVALN
+407 NCHRVTLN
-415 VTTNNEGNTEG
+415 VTTNNEVSADGFD
-426 LNVDVLNMEN
+426 VDILNMDN
-436 GETIYAKIKESKLVF
+436 GDLISAKVQDGKIVL
-451 ESLPGGK
+451 ESLPAGK

-463 DDDVY
+463 ENPVY
-468 ETYREEIVVSD
+468 DTYREEIVVSD
-479 NIEKNIELKERL
+479 DVDKNIELKEHL
-491 IQPYNITVDVVDQGS
+491 FLPYNITVDLTEEGAV
-506 GYDALVKW
+506 YDALVKW
-514 NQDLGFLDS
+514 NQDLGFSDS
-523 FEEYEDFATGSFGG
+523 FEDYGDFVTGEFGE
-537 WQSIDNDKQPVYPIA
+537 WLTVDNDKLPVYPIA
-552 LGSYDNI
+552 LGSASNI
-559 VTFPGSGD
+559 VSFPGSGD
-567 ATNPT
+567 AYNPT
-572 AIPPMVFNPY
+572 AIAPMVFNPY

-587 MAPTDPAIMAP
+587 MVPTDPAIMAP

-606 FSPQVAKADKWLISP
+606 FSPQMAQADKWLISP

-636 AYTQYPEI
+636 AYAQYPET

-663 VELPYEK
+663 VELPYEE

-773 AQSGVGEVEADEFTA
+773 AQSGVGEVEADAFTA

>member
-1 MRRLL
+1 MKRLSIIFTL
-6 LTIGFLLV
+6 FALCGLFGSLSAQTRDNKMTINVKTVTGESVEGLVVGLEIPDWGFTYSTSET
-14 GMLATLSAQSRD
+14 TLSADGQC
-26 YQLTLNVTAETGES
+26 TLNVYSATHRIVVEKEGYAVYDETVE
-40 LEGLEFLLEILEMD
+40 
-54 MSYPSL
+54 
-60 ETKITSGCCVIQ
+60 
-72 VYGGTHH
+72 
-79 IIIEYPGLVTYENT
+79 VTG
-93 FEVKEDMTLDIVLKE
+93 DITLDIELQEAVR
-108 DVVQPF
+108 QPF
-114 SLKTE
+114 SLTGSIE
-119 LSHDALTGKN
+119 HDVFTGKN
-129 DVHFSWNREDP
+129 DVTLTWNKEKP

-146 EGYNDWSIQFGE
+146 EGHPDWSISFGD
-158 WTGIDNDRLSA
+158 WTGIDNDKQAA
-169 AILAGTYPNCGNLQY
+169 AILAGSYNNRGALQY

-192 VTPTWWYEYPVL
+192 VVPTWWYEYPVL

-209 EQYAGFVR
+209 NQYVGFVR

-222 ANDDWLISPVI
+222 ANDDWLISPTI
-233 NVGKGNVLNFM
+233 TVGNDNILRFM
-244 LKAGDKYNE
+244 AKAADVYAE
-253 RFQVGVTTVENPEI
+253 RFQVGITTVENPTAD
-267 SDFTIISSGNYETTN
+267 DFTIISAGNYETVE
-282 GYEDWEK
+282 YEEWVA

-295 EYEGQA
+295 AYAGQA
-301 IRIAIHYMSDANRY
+301 VKIAIHYIANANRY
-315 GAFMMMVD
+315 GAFMLMVD
-323 DFYVGQPDIYDA
+323 DFYVGQPSYYDETS
-335 DGIQKARR
+335 KLRR
-343 IQKSP
+343 VQKSP
-348 ANPHEKFELYL
+348 ANPNEKFEIYQ
-359 DGVKVGET
+359 DGTKVGET
-367 ESYSFLFENVAEG
+367 ESYSYTLENVEEG
-380 EHEFGVKAVYRLAE
+380 NHTFGVKAVYRLTE
-394 TELSTVKMTVSNE
+394 TEISTVELAISNE
-407 NCYRVALN
+407 NCHRVTLN
-415 VTTNNEGNTEG
+415 VTTNNEVSADGFD
-426 LNVDVLNMEN
+426 VDILNMDN
-436 GETIYAKIKESKLVF
+436 GDLISAKVQDGKIVL
-451 ESLPGGK
+451 ESLPAGK

-463 DDDVY
+463 ENPVY
-468 ETYREEIVVSD
+468 DTYREEIVASD
-479 NIEKNIELKERL
+479 DVDKNIELKEHL
-491 IQPYNITVDVVDQGS
+491 FLPYNITVDLTEEGAV
-506 GYDALVKW
+506 YDALVKW
-514 NQDLGFLDS
+514 NQDLGFSDS
-523 FEEYEDFATGSFGG
+523 FEDYGDFVTGEFGE
-537 WQSIDNDKQPVYPIA
+537 WLTVDNDKLPVYPIA
-552 LGSYDNI
+552 LGSASNI
-559 VTFPGSGD
+559 VSFPGSGD
-567 ATNPT
+567 AYNPT
-572 AIPPMVFNPY
+572 AIAPMVFNPY

-606 FSPQVAKADKWLISP
+606 FSPQMAQADKWLISP

-636 AYTQYPEI
+636 AYAQYPET

-663 VELPYEK
+663 VELPYDE

-773 AQSGVGEVEADEFTA
+773 AQSGVGEVEADAFTA

>member
-1 MRRLL
+1 MKRLSIIFTL
-6 LTIGFLLV
+6 FALCGLFGSLSAQTRDNKMTINVKTVTGESVEGLVVGLEIPDWGFTYSTSET
-14 GMLATLSAQSRD
+14 TLSADGQC
-26 YQLTLNVTAETGES
+26 TLNVYSATHRIVVEKEGYAVYDETVE
-40 LEGLEFLLEILEMD
+40 
-54 MSYPSL
+54 
-60 ETKITSGCCVIQ
+60 
-72 VYGGTHH
+72 
-79 IIIEYPGLVTYENT
+79 VTG
-93 FEVKEDMTLDIVLKE
+93 DITLDIELQEAVR
-108 DVVQPF
+108 QPF
-114 SLKTE
+114 SLTGSIE
-119 LSHDALTGKN
+119 HDVFTGKN
-129 DVHFSWNREDP
+129 DVTLTWNKEKP

-146 EGYNDWSIQFGE
+146 EGHPDWSISFGD
-158 WTGIDNDRLSA
+158 WTGIDNDKQAA
-169 AILAGTYPNCGNLQY
+169 AILAGSYNNRGALQY

-192 VTPTWWYEYPVL
+192 VVPTWWYEYPVL

-209 EQYAGFVR
+209 NQYVGFVR

-222 ANDDWLISPVI
+222 ANDDWLISPTI
-233 NVGKGNVLNFM
+233 TVGNDNILRFM
-244 LKAGDKYNE
+244 AKAADVYAE
-253 RFQVGVTTVENPEI
+253 RFQVGITTVENPTAD
-267 SDFTIISSGNYETTN
+267 DFTIISAGNYETVE
-282 GYEDWEK
+282 YEEWVA

-295 EYEGQA
+295 AYAGQTVK
-301 IRIAIHYMSDANRY
+301 IAIHYIANANRY
-315 GAFMMMVD
+315 GAFMLMVD
-323 DFYVGQPDIYDA
+323 DFYVGQPSYYDETS
-335 DGIQKARR
+335 KLRR
-343 IQKSP
+343 VQKSP
-348 ANPHEKFELYL
+348 ANPNEKFEIYQ
-359 DGVKVGET
+359 DGTKVGET
-367 ESYSFLFENVAEG
+367 ESYSYTLENVEEG
-380 EHEFGVKAVYRLAE
+380 NHTFGVKAVYRLTE
-394 TELSTVKMTVSNE
+394 TEISTMELAISNE
-407 NCYRVALN
+407 NCHRVTLN
-415 VTTNNEGNTEG
+415 VTTNNEVSADG
-426 LNVDVLNMEN
+426 LDVDILNMDN
-436 GETIYAKIKESKLVF
+436 GDLISAKVQDGKIVL
-451 ESLPGGK
+451 ESLPAGK

-463 DDDVY
+463 ENPVY
-468 ETYREEIVVSD
+468 DTYREEIVVSD
-479 NIEKNIELKERL
+479 DVDKNIELKEHL
-491 IQPYNITVDVVDQGS
+491 FLPYNITVDLTEEGAV
-506 GYDALVKW
+506 YDALVKW
-514 NQDLGFLDS
+514 NQDLGFSDS
-523 FEEYEDFATGSFGG
+523 FEDYGDFVTGEFGE
-537 WQSIDNDKQPVYPIA
+537 WLTVDNDKLPVYPIA
-552 LGSYDNI
+552 LGSASNI
-559 VTFPGSGD
+559 VSFPGSGD
-567 ATNPT
+567 AYNPT
-572 AIPPMVFNPY
+572 AIAPMVFNPY

-598 TGDKTVIF
+598 TGDKAVIF
-606 FSPQVAKADKWLISP
+606 FSPQMAQADKWLISP
-621 AQTIRDGYVW
+621 VQTIRDGYVW

-636 AYTQYPEI
+636 AYAQYPET

-663 VELPYEK
+663 VELPYDE

-773 AQSGVGEVEADEFTA
+773 AQSGVGEVEADAFTA

>member
-1 MRRLL
+1 MKRLSIIFTL
-6 LTIGFLLV
+6 FALCGLFGSLSAQTRDNKMTINVKTVTGESVEGLVVGLEIPDWGFTYSTSET
-14 GMLATLSAQSRD
+14 TLSADGQC
-26 YQLTLNVTAETGES
+26 TLNVYSATHRIVVEKEGYAVYDETVE
-40 LEGLEFLLEILEMD
+40 
-54 MSYPSL
+54 
-60 ETKITSGCCVIQ
+60 
-72 VYGGTHH
+72 
-79 IIIEYPGLVTYENT
+79 VTG
-93 FEVKEDMTLDIVLKE
+93 DITLDIELQEAVR
-108 DVVQPF
+108 QPF
-114 SLKTE
+114 SLTGSIE
-119 LSHDALTGKN
+119 HDVFTGKN
-129 DVHFSWNREDP
+129 DVTLTWNKEKP

-146 EGYNDWSIQFGE
+146 EGHPDWSISFGD
-158 WTGIDNDRLSA
+158 WTGIDNDKQAA
-169 AILAGTYPNCGNLQY
+169 AILAGSYNNRGALQY

-192 VTPTWWYEYPVL
+192 VVPTWWYEYPVL

-209 EQYAGFVR
+209 NQYVGFVR

-222 ANDDWLISPVI
+222 ANDDWLISPTI
-233 NVGKGNVLNFM
+233 TVGNDNILRFM
-244 LKAGDKYNE
+244 AKAADVYAE
-253 RFQVGVTTVENPEI
+253 RFQVGITTVENPTAD
-267 SDFTIISSGNYETTN
+267 DFTIISAGNYETVE
-282 GYEDWEK
+282 YEEWVA

-295 EYEGQA
+295 AYAGQA
-301 IRIAIHYMSDANRY
+301 VKIAIHYIANANRY
-315 GAFMMMVD
+315 GAFMLMVD
-323 DFYVGQPDIYDA
+323 DFYVGQPSYYDETF
-335 DGIQKARR
+335 KLRR
-343 IQKSP
+343 VQKSP
-348 ANPHEKFELYL
+348 ANPNEKFEIYQ
-359 DGVKVGET
+359 DGTKVGET
-367 ESYSFLFENVAEG
+367 ESYSYTLENVEEG
-380 EHEFGVKAVYRLAE
+380 NHTFGVKAVYRLTE
-394 TELSTVKMTVSNE
+394 TEISTMELAISNE
-407 NCYRVALN
+407 NCHRVTLN
-415 VTTNNEGNTEG
+415 VTTNNEVSADGFD
-426 LNVDVLNMEN
+426 VDILNMDN
-436 GETIYAKIKESKLVF
+436 GDLISAKVQDGKIVL
-451 ESLPGGK
+451 ESLPAGK

-463 DDDVY
+463 ENPVY
-468 ETYREEIVVSD
+468 DTYREEIVVSD
-479 NIEKNIELKERL
+479 DMDKNIELKEHL
-491 IQPYNITVDVVDQGS
+491 FLPYNITVDLTEEGAV
-506 GYDALVKW
+506 YDALVKW
-514 NQDLGFLDS
+514 NQDLGFSDS
-523 FEEYEDFATGSFGG
+523 FEDYGDFVTGEFGE
-537 WQSIDNDKQPVYPIA
+537 WLTVDNDKLPVYPIA
-552 LGSYDNI
+552 LGSASNI
-559 VTFPGSGD
+559 VSFPGSGD
-567 ATNPT
+567 AYNPT
-572 AIPPMVFNPY
+572 AIAPMVFNPY

-606 FSPQVAKADKWLISP
+606 FSPQMAQADKWLISP

-636 AYTQYPEI
+636 AYAQYPET

-663 VELPYEK
+663 VELPYEE

-773 AQSGVGEVEADEFTA
+773 AQSGVGEVEADAFTA

>member
-1 MRRLL
+1 MKRLSIIFTL
-6 LTIGFLLV
+6 FALCGLFGSLSAQTRDNKMTINVKTVTGESVEGLVVGLEIPDWGFTYSTSET
-14 GMLATLSAQSRD
+14 TLSADGQC
-26 YQLTLNVTAETGES
+26 TLNVYSATHRIVVEKEGYAVYDETVE
-40 LEGLEFLLEILEMD
+40 
-54 MSYPSL
+54 
-60 ETKITSGCCVIQ
+60 
-72 VYGGTHH
+72 
-79 IIIEYPGLVTYENT
+79 VTG
-93 FEVKEDMTLDIVLKE
+93 DITLDIELQEAVR
-108 DVVQPF
+108 QPF
-114 SLKTE
+114 SLTGSIE
-119 LSHDALTGKN
+119 HDVFTGKN
-129 DVHFSWNREDP
+129 DVTLTWNKEKP

-146 EGYNDWSIQFGE
+146 EGHPDWSISFGD
-158 WTGIDNDRLSA
+158 WTGIDNDKQAA
-169 AILAGTYPNCGNLQY
+169 AILAGSYNNRGALQY

-192 VTPTWWYEYPVL
+192 VVPTWWYEYPVL

-209 EQYAGFVR
+209 NQYVGFVR

-222 ANDDWLISPVI
+222 ANDDWLISPTI
-233 NVGKGNVLNFM
+233 TVGNDNILRFM
-244 LKAGDKYNE
+244 AKAADVYAE
-253 RFQVGVTTVENPEI
+253 RFQVGITTVENPTAD
-267 SDFTIISSGNYETTN
+267 DFTIISAGNYETVE
-282 GYEDWEK
+282 YEEWVA

-295 EYEGQA
+295 AYAGQA
-301 IRIAIHYMSDANRY
+301 VKIAIHYIANANRY
-315 GAFMMMVD
+315 GAFMLMVD
-323 DFYVGQPDIYDA
+323 DFYVGQPSYYDETF
-335 DGIQKARR
+335 KLRR
-343 IQKSP
+343 VQKSP
-348 ANPHEKFELYL
+348 ANPNEKFEIYQ
-359 DGVKVGET
+359 DGTKVGET
-367 ESYSFLFENVAEG
+367 ESYSYTLENVEEG
-380 EHEFGVKAVYRLAE
+380 NHTFGVKAVYRLTE
-394 TELSTVKMTVSNE
+394 TEISTMELAISNE
-407 NCYRVALN
+407 NCHRVTLN
-415 VTTNNEGNTEG
+415 VTTNNEVSADGFD
-426 LNVDVLNMEN
+426 VDILNMDN
-436 GETIYAKIKESKLVF
+436 GDLISAKVQDGKIVL
-451 ESLPGGK
+451 ESLPAGK

-463 DDDVY
+463 ENPVY
-468 ETYREEIVVSD
+468 DTYREEIVVSD
-479 NIEKNIELKERL
+479 VVDKNIELKEHL
-491 IQPYNITVDVVDQGS
+491 FLPYNITVDLTEEGAV
-506 GYDALVKW
+506 YDALVKW
-514 NQDLGFLDS
+514 NQDLGFSDS
-523 FEEYEDFATGSFGG
+523 FEDYGDFVTGEFGE
-537 WQSIDNDKQPVYPIA
+537 WLTVDNDKLPVYPIA
-552 LGSYDNI
+552 LGSASNI
-559 VTFPGSGD
+559 VSFPGSGD
-567 ATNPT
+567 AYNPT
-572 AIPPMVFNPY
+572 AIAPMVFNPY

-606 FSPQVAKADKWLISP
+606 FSPQMAQADKWLISP

-636 AYTQYPEI
+636 AYAQYPET

-663 VELPYEK
+663 VELPYDE

-713 DSKVDVG
+713 DSMVDVG

-773 AQSGVGEVEADEFTA
+773 AQSGVGEVEADAFTA
-788 VGVSGAVQVTASV
+788 VGVSGTVQVTASV

>member
-1 MRRLL
+1 MKRLSIIFTL
-6 LTIGFLLV
+6 FALCGLFGSLSAQTRDNKMTINVKTVTGESVEGLVVGLEIPDWGFTYITSET
-14 GMLATLSAQSRD
+14 TLSADGQC
-26 YQLTLNVTAETGES
+26 TLNVYSATHRIVVEKEGYAVYDETVE
-40 LEGLEFLLEILEMD
+40 
-54 MSYPSL
+54 
-60 ETKITSGCCVIQ
+60 
-72 VYGGTHH
+72 
-79 IIIEYPGLVTYENT
+79 VTG
-93 FEVKEDMTLDIVLKE
+93 DITLDIELQEAVR
-108 DVVQPF
+108 QPF
-114 SLKTE
+114 SLTGSIE
-119 LSHDALTGKN
+119 HDVFTGKN
-129 DVHFSWNREDP
+129 DVTLTWNKEKP

-146 EGYNDWSIQFGE
+146 EGHADWSISFGD
-158 WTGIDNDRLSA
+158 WTGIDNDKLAA
-169 AILAGTYPNCGNLQY
+169 AILAGSYNNRGALQY

-192 VTPTWWYEYPVL
+192 VVPTWWYEYPVL

-209 EQYAGFVR
+209 NQYVGFVR

-222 ANDDWLISPVI
+222 ANDDWLISPTI
-233 NVGKGNVLNFM
+233 TVGNDNILRFM
-244 LKAGDKYNE
+244 AKAADVYAE
-253 RFQVGVTTVENPEI
+253 RFQVGITTVENPTAD
-267 SDFTIISSGNYETTN
+267 DFTIISAGNYETVE
-282 GYEDWEK
+282 YEEWVA

-295 EYEGQA
+295 AYAGQA
-301 IRIAIHYMSDANRY
+301 VKIAIHYIANANRY
-315 GAFMMMVD
+315 GAFMLMVD
-323 DFYVGQPDIYDA
+323 DFYVGQPSYYDETS
-335 DGIQKARR
+335 KLRR
-343 IQKSP
+343 VQKSP
-348 ANPHEKFELYL
+348 ANPNEKFEIYQN
-359 DGVKVGET
+359 GTKVGET
-367 ESYSFLFENVAEG
+367 ESYSYKLENVEEG
-380 EHEFGVKAVYRLAE
+380 NHTFGVKAVYRLTE
-394 TELSTVKMTVSNE
+394 TEISTVELAISNE
-407 NCYRVALN
+407 NCHRVTLN
-415 VTTNNEGNTEG
+415 VTTNNEVSADGFD
-426 LNVDVLNMEN
+426 VDILNMDN
-436 GETIYAKIKESKLVF
+436 GDLISAKVQDGKIVL
-451 ESLPGGK
+451 ESLPAGK

-463 DDDVY
+463 ENPVY
-468 ETYREEIVVSD
+468 DTYREEIVVSD
-479 NIEKNIELKERL
+479 DVDKNIELKEHL
-491 IQPYNITVDVVDQGS
+491 FLPYNITVDLTEEGAV
-506 GYDALVKW
+506 YDALVKW
-514 NQDLGFLDS
+514 NQDLGFSDS
-523 FEEYEDFATGSFGG
+523 FEDYGDFVTGEFGE
-537 WQSIDNDKQPVYPIA
+537 WLTVDNDKLPVYPIA
-552 LGSYDNI
+552 LGSASNI
-559 VTFPGSGD
+559 VSFPGSGD
-567 ATNPT
+567 AYNPT
-572 AIPPMVFNPY
+572 AIAPMVFNPY

-606 FSPQVAKADKWLISP
+606 FSPQMAQADKWLISP

-636 AYTQYPEI
+636 AYAQYPET

-663 VELPYEK
+663 VELPYEE

-773 AQSGVGEVEADEFTA
+773 AQSGVGEVEADAFTA